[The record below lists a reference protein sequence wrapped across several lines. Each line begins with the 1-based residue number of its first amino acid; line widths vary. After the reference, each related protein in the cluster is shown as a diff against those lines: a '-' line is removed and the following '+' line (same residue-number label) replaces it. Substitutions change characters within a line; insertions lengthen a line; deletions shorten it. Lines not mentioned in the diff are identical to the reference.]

1 MRESVITKSSFK
13 AVLAFIIIAALC
25 VAAFSPLFAAKTA
38 VAEAWPDTYA
48 VTYEYN
54 MGFTPVAGSYTV
66 VYDGKK
72 YDSNIPASLGAVES
86 SEPGMRFAGFEIDG
100 ESVATF
106 ENDTFTVTSATFFGT
121 AGGTVRLTPVFE
133 AIQYTINYSL
143 GENPPAGANNPNTVT
158 TYDVLDNPIALL
170 APQADGKTGYW
181 TLNGK
186 PISVI
191 NKSIIASLPGNQ
203 IDLVAQWADEEY
215 TLTVVLNEDEDPI
228 VHTVTAGTL
237 ISACIGS
244 FVPDAPAG
252 LTFLGWAIDGE
263 MIDINATVIAED
275 VTINAVF
282 GKPSVRVSITLKIP
296 QYSSSTDDTTMTTRI
311 ASVTTDEGTYDPEDL
326 YNMYASRENLPGME
340 LDTVVWS
347 ADDTGENATS
357 KKGDSDPRNIA
368 ANKGIANSIE
378 CTFKLVNYTI
388 TVQYFYDFDGDKVA
402 DDLNGDGV
410 ADRVAPNKTVTQLY
424 NSEYRIESPVV
435 DGLFCQESLKSGNVT
450 NNETITVFYNVAPE
464 KQTAATAG
472 INGTVINNLG
482 GLIDASV
489 TVKWDTSA
497 ADAHKAKAEE
507 MDRNSYGVLS
517 VQITPWENAVYGV
530 RGTYDIT
537 VDLGEDMKDV
547 ENYMVYKI
555 NDDGTYSP
563 VGDVIANGSTLR
575 LTTNSSGNYLVTGTH
590 VVNYT
595 LIYVLIALLIL
606 LVILL
611 IVLLLVILLLRKK
624 TVEFVTNGGEE
635 VEKVKAKNGSIVELP
650 VPEREGFVFAGW
662 YLDEECTQPAPLEPD
677 PDKDETPAA
686 PAEEDPE
693 QAPAE
698 TPAEE
703 VPAESAEAPAESAEA
718 PEAAPE
724 APVEAPAKEGKMS
737 KKKKKRR
744 KGAAV
749 IAEVVPAEE
758 LAAETPAEEVPAES
772 VEAPA
777 EETPAEETPAES
789 VEAPAEETPA
799 EEVPA
804 ESVEAPAEETPAE
817 EVPAESVEAPAE
829 ETPAEEVPAE
839 NVEAP
844 AEETPAETPAENAE
858 TPAEEVP
865 AENVEVPAEETP
877 AEEVPAESVEVPAE
891 ETPAETPAENA
902 EAPAEEEIRIFDEPG
917 GKDVTD
923 EQQGGGTTDAM
934 SSKRARKAKNK
945 NKFAADPVEEAPV
958 ESVETPAEEVSA
970 ESVEAPVEETL
981 VESAEA
987 PVEEVSAE
995 NVETPTEEAADSA
1008 EVPAEEVPAESIEAP
1023 AEEVPAES
1031 MEAPAEEVP
1040 AESAEAPAEEAP
1052 AESAEAPAEEVPAES
1067 VETPAEEVSTE
1078 NVETPVEESPAE
1090 SAEAPAEEVSTE
1102 NVETPVESVEAP
1114 AEEVPAESVETPAE
1128 EVPAEEVPAE
1138 SIEAPAEEA
1147 PAESVETPAEETP
1160 VEVPA
1165 EDMAAVA
1172 VVEKGKKDKKQ
1183 KKEKKE
1189 KKSKD
1194 KKDKKGK
1201 KGKEQEAPVSAEPV
1215 EDKPFELPEVMRY
1228 KVVGNVK
1235 LYAKW
1240 VEIVPEA
1247 AHAVNFIAFGVKQC
1261 SVATMGKEQI
1271 SLPAAPAPQG
1281 YAFVRWYIIGK
1292 DGERREFTADH
1303 LAQKY
1308 LLDDLNVFAD
1318 YVKVVPKVR
1327 FHACGVLQRSI
1338 AVQGI
1343 CPIELPAAPELEEYR
1358 FCNWY
1363 VLKDGAQVPFTGRE
1377 TAESYITSDIDVY
1390 AEYIKPVPVKEEIP
1404 PEPHT
1409 ITFMAD
1415 GEVVAT
1421 VETAGR
1427 DALDLP
1433 AAPVKEGFVFRGW
1446 FTDEENHDTIVEESS
1461 FVDKDLE
1468 EDVTFY
1474 AFYEEEKEEEEEDV
1488 AAAILPEEDEEE
1500 VEEEPEEDD
1509 APEVEEKEEDE
1520 EEEEESD
1527 PDAPKLITAADTIKR
1542 RTSTMR
1548 GRLRYGSDVNKAIYE
1563 ELVNHL
1569 LQYKNVTRSL
1579 TNRAD
1584 NFKSKGSLLAK
1595 ITLTGKTLKLY
1606 LPLDAELYDY
1616 DKYHQLITEKN
1627 GYEEVPFTIK
1637 VKSNRGL
1644 KYAKELIDEAMAQKG
1659 VERKKKAGEKKSFK
1673 ELILLQ
1679 KGSLLI
1685 KAKKTDKLR
1694 SRVDSQDAN
1703 AKLTDSE
1710 AQELV
1715 RIKYVPVS
1723 DEVKKTAFVGL
1734 DKIEELYNDC
1744 DMVNIKTLR
1753 KRGLVKEEHN
1763 RVKIIGGGTL
1773 TKSLKVY
1780 AEEYSLT
1787 AIKMI
1792 VLLGGKVVKL
1802 VEETVEKDAENK

>member
-66 VYDGKK
+66 VYDGKT

-106 ENDTFTVTSATFFGT
+106 ENDTFTVTSADFFGT
-121 AGGTVRLTPVFE
+121 AGGTVKLTPVFE

-143 GENPPAGANNPNTVT
+143 GENPPAGADNPNTVT

-181 TLNGK
+181 TLDGE
-186 PISVI
+186 PIGTI
-191 NKSIIASLPGNQ
+191 NKSIIASLSDKNQ
-203 IDLVAQWADEEY
+203 TDLNLVAEWEDEEY
-215 TLTVVLNEDEDPI
+215 TLTVLVEDDEI

-282 GKPSVRVSITLKIP
+282 GKPSVSVSITIIKPKYEDPSQMQTGIV
-296 QYSSSTDDTTMTTRI
+296 
-311 ASVTTDEGTYDPEDL
+311 SVTTDEGTYDPEDL
-326 YNMYASRENLPGME
+326 YNMYASRENPQGME

-357 KKGDSDPRNIA
+357 KAGDSDPRNIA
-368 ANKGIANSIE
+368 ANKGIANSIT

-388 TVQYFYDFDGDKVA
+388 TVQYFYDLDGDKVA

-410 ADRVAPNKTVTQLY
+410 ADRVAPNKTVTQSY
-424 NSEYRIESPVV
+424 NSTYRIESPVV
-435 DGLFCQESLKSGNVT
+435 DGLQAQNSLKSYTVKGN
-450 NNETITVFYNVAPE
+450 EIITVFYNVAPE
-464 KQTAATAG
+464 KQKAATGG
-472 INGTVINNLG
+472 IKGTVINNLG
-482 GLIDASV
+482 GLIDAAV
-489 TVKWDTSA
+489 TVNWDTSA

-530 RGTYDIT
+530 RGVYDIT
-537 VDLGEDMKDV
+537 VNLGEDMKDV

-563 VGDVIANGSTLR
+563 VGDVIAEGSTLR

-686 PAEEDPE
+686 PAEEAPE

-718 PEAAPE
+718 P
-724 APVEAPAKEGKMS
+724 AKEGKKS
-737 KKKKKRR
+737 KKNKKRR

-758 LAAETPAEEVPAES
+758 LAAETPAEE
-772 VEAPA
+772 
-777 EETPAEETPAES
+777 TPAEETPAETAE
-789 VEAPAEETPA
+789 VPAEEIPAEETPA
-799 EEVPA
+799 ETA
-804 ESVEAPAEETPAE
+804 
-817 EVPAESVEAPAE
+817 EAPAE

-844 AEETPAETPAENAE
+844 AEETSAEEVPAESVEAPAETPAENAE
-858 TPAEEVP
+858 APAE
-865 AENVEVPAEETP
+865 
-877 AEEVPAESVEVPAE
+877 
-891 ETPAETPAENA
+891 

-958 ESVETPAEEVSA
+958 ESVEAPAEETPAEETPV
-970 ESVEAPVEETL
+970 ESVEAPVEEVPAENAEAPVEEAPAETP

-987 PVEEVSAE
+987 PAEE
-995 NVETPTEEAADSA
+995 T
-1008 EVPAEEVPAESIEAP
+1008 PAEEVPAESVEAPAEEAPAESIEAPVEEAPAESVEAPAEEAPAESVEAP

-1031 MEAPAEEVP
+1031 VEAPAEEAP
-1040 AESAEAPAEEAP
+1040 AESAEAPAEEAPVESVEAPAEEVP

-1067 VETPAEEVSTE
+1067 VETPAEEA
-1078 NVETPVEESPAE
+1078 PVD
-1090 SAEAPAEEVSTE
+1090 
-1102 NVETPVESVEAP
+1102 
-1114 AEEVPAESVETPAE
+1114 
-1128 EVPAEEVPAE
+1128 
-1138 SIEAPAEEA
+1138 
-1147 PAESVETPAEETP
+1147 
-1160 VEVPA
+1160 EVPA

-1201 KGKEQEAPVSAEPV
+1201 KGKEQEAPVSAEPA

-1261 SVATMGKEQI
+1261 SVATMGKEQLV
-1271 SLPAAPAPQG
+1271 LPAAPAPQG

-1377 TAESYITSDIDVY
+1377 TAESYLTSDIDVY

-1446 FTDEENHDTIVEESS
+1446 FTDEENHDTIVEEGS

-1500 VEEEPEEDD
+1500 VEEEPEEEDD

-1802 VEETVEKDAENK
+1802 VEETVEKDTENK

>member
-66 VYDGKK
+66 VYDGTM

-86 SEPGMRFAGFEIDG
+86 KEAGMRFAGFEIDG

-106 ENDTFTVTSATFFGT
+106 ENDTFTVTSAAFFGT

-143 GENPPAGANNPNTVT
+143 GENPPAGADNPNTVT

-181 TLNGK
+181 TLNGE
-186 PISVI
+186 PISTI
-191 NKSIIASLPGNQ
+191 NKSIIASLSGNQ

-215 TLTVVLNEDEDPI
+215 TLTVLVEGEAPI

-263 MIDINATVIAED
+263 IIDINATVIAED

-296 QYSSSTDDTTMTTRI
+296 QYSSSTDGTTDTTMTTRI

-368 ANKGIANSIE
+368 ANKGIANSIT
-378 CTFKLVNYTI
+378 CTFTLVIYSI
-388 TVQYFYDFDGDKVA
+388 TVQYFYDLDGDKVA

-410 ADRVAPNKTVTQLY
+410 ADRVAPNKTVTQSY
-424 NSEYRIESPVV
+424 NSEYMIESPVV
-435 DGLFCQESLKSGNVT
+435 DGLWTQSPHKSGTVKG
-450 NNETITVFYNVAPE
+450 NETITVFYNVAPE
-464 KQTAATAG
+464 KQTAATG
-472 INGTVINNLG
+472 GVKGTVINNEG

-489 TVKWDTSA
+489 TVNWDTSA

-507 MDRNSYGVLS
+507 MDRNSYGVLN
-517 VQITPWENAVYGV
+517 VEIKAWENAVYGV

-563 VGDVIANGSTLR
+563 VGDVIATGSTLR

-686 PAEEDPE
+686 PAEEAPE

-718 PEAAPE
+718 PEEAPE
-724 APVEAPAKEGKMS
+724 ASEEAPEASAEAPAKEGKKS

-758 LAAETPAEEVPAES
+758 LAAETPAEEAPAEETPAETM
-772 VEAPA
+772 EAPA
-777 EETPAEETPAES
+777 EETPAEEVPAESVEAPADETPAETPAEN

-804 ESVEAPAEETPAE
+804 ESVEAPAEE
-817 EVPAESVEAPAE
+817 APAE
-829 ETPAEEVPAE
+829 ETPAE

-844 AEETPAETPAENAE
+844 AETPAENAE
-858 TPAEEVP
+858 VP
-865 AENVEVPAEETP
+865 AE
-877 AEEVPAESVEVPAE
+877 
-891 ETPAETPAENA
+891 

-945 NKFAADPVEEAPV
+945 NKFAADPVEETPV
-958 ESVETPAEEVSA
+958 ESVEAPAEEAPAEEVPA

-987 PVEEVSAE
+987 PVEEVSTE
-995 NVETPTEEAADSA
+995 NVETPVEESP
-1008 EVPAEEVPAESIEAP
+1008 VES
-1023 AEEVPAES
+1023 V
-1031 MEAPAEEVP
+1031 EAPAEEVP
-1040 AESAEAPAEEAP
+1040 AESAEAPAEEAT
-1052 AESAEAPAEEVPAES
+1052 AESAEAP
-1067 VETPAEEVSTE
+1067 
-1078 NVETPVEESPAE
+1078 VEES
-1090 SAEAPAEEVSTE
+1090 
-1102 NVETPVESVEAP
+1102 PVESVEAP
-1114 AEEVPAESVETPAE
+1114 AEEVPAESVEAPAE
-1128 EVPAEEVPAE
+1128 EVPVESAEAPAEEVPAE
-1138 SIEAPAEEA
+1138 SVEAPAEEA
-1147 PAESVETPAEETP
+1147 PVD
-1160 VEVPA
+1160 EVPA

-1201 KGKEQEAPVSAEPV
+1201 KGKEQEAPVSVEPA

-1261 SVATMGKEQI
+1261 SVATMGKEQLV
-1271 SLPAAPAPQG
+1271 LPAAPAPQG

>member
-66 VYDGKK
+66 VYDGTM

-106 ENDTFTVTSATFFGT
+106 ENDTFTVTSAAFFGT

-143 GENPPAGANNPNTVT
+143 GENPPVGADNPNTVT

-181 TLNGK
+181 TLNGE
-186 PISVI
+186 PISTI
-191 NKSIIASLPGNQ
+191 NKSIIASLSGNQ
-203 IDLVAQWADEEY
+203 INLVAEWADEEY
-215 TLTVVLNEDEDPI
+215 TLTVLVEDEAPI

-263 MIDINATVIAED
+263 IIDINATVIAED

-282 GKPSVRVSITLKIP
+282 GKPSVRVSITIIKPSYKDPTQTI
-296 QYSSSTDDTTMTTRI
+296 TTI

-326 YNMYASRENLPGME
+326 YNMYASRENLAGME

-410 ADRVAPNKTVTQLY
+410 ADSVAPNKTVTQLY

-489 TVKWDTSA
+489 TVNWNTSA

-563 VGDVIANGSTLR
+563 VGDVIAEGSTLR

-686 PAEEDPE
+686 PAEEAPE
-693 QAPAE
+693 QTPAE

-718 PEAAPE
+718 PA
-724 APVEAPAKEGKMS
+724 EAPAKEGKKS
-737 KKKKKRR
+737 KKNKKRR

-758 LAAETPAEEVPAES
+758 LAAETPAEETPAEETPAETAEAPAEEIPAEETPAETA
-772 VEAPA
+772 EAPA
-777 EETPAEETPAES
+777 EETPAEETPAE
-789 VEAPAEETPA
+789 
-799 EEVPA
+799 
-804 ESVEAPAEETPAE
+804 
-817 EVPAESVEAPAE
+817 
-829 ETPAEEVPAE
+829 

-844 AEETPAETPAENAE
+844 AEETSAEVPAESVDAPAETPAENAE
-858 TPAEEVP
+858 TPAEE
-865 AENVEVPAEETP
+865 TP
-877 AEEVPAESVEVPAE
+877 
-891 ETPAETPAENA
+891 A

-958 ESVETPAEEVSA
+958 ESVE
-970 ESVEAPVEETL
+970 
-981 VESAEA
+981 
-987 PVEEVSAE
+987 
-995 NVETPTEEAADSA
+995 
-1008 EVPAEEVPAESIEAP
+1008 AP
-1023 AEEVPAES
+1023 AEE
-1031 MEAPAEEVP
+1031 
-1040 AESAEAPAEEAP
+1040 
-1052 AESAEAPAEEVPAES
+1052 
-1067 VETPAEEVSTE
+1067 TPAE
-1078 NVETPVEESPAE
+1078 
-1090 SAEAPAEEVSTE
+1090 
-1102 NVETPVESVEAP
+1102 ETPVESVEAP
-1114 AEEVPAESVETPAE
+1114 AEEVPAENAEAPAEEVTVESVEAPVEEAPAETPVESAEAPVEEAPAETPVESAEAPAEETPAE
-1128 EVPAEEVPAE
+1128 EVPAESVEAPAEVPAE
-1138 SIEAPAEEA
+1138 SAEAPAEEVVESVEAPAEEA
-1147 PAESVETPAEETP
+1147 PAESAEAPVEEVPVESVEAPAEESVEAPAEETP
-1160 VEVPA
+1160 VEEVPA

-1189 KKSKD
+1189 KKSKG
-1194 KKDKKGK
+1194 KKDK
-1201 KGKEQEAPVSAEPV
+1201 KGKEQEAPVSAEPA

-1261 SVATMGKEQI
+1261 SVATMGKEQLL
-1271 SLPAAPAPQG
+1271 LPAAPAPQG

-1377 TAESYITSDIDVY
+1377 TAESYLTSDIDVY

>member
-1 MRESVITKSSFK
+1 
-13 AVLAFIIIAALC
+13 
-25 VAAFSPLFAAKTA
+25 
-38 VAEAWPDTYA
+38 
-48 VTYEYN
+48 
-54 MGFTPVAGSYTV
+54 
-66 VYDGKK
+66 
-72 YDSNIPASLGAVES
+72 
-86 SEPGMRFAGFEIDG
+86 
-100 ESVATF
+100 
-106 ENDTFTVTSATFFGT
+106 
-121 AGGTVRLTPVFE
+121 
-133 AIQYTINYSL
+133 
-143 GENPPAGANNPNTVT
+143 
-158 TYDVLDNPIALL
+158 
-170 APQADGKTGYW
+170 
-181 TLNGK
+181 
-186 PISVI
+186 
-191 NKSIIASLPGNQ
+191 
-203 IDLVAQWADEEY
+203 
-215 TLTVVLNEDEDPI
+215 
-228 VHTVTAGTL
+228 
-237 ISACIGS
+237 
-244 FVPDAPAG
+244 
-252 LTFLGWAIDGE
+252 
-263 MIDINATVIAED
+263 
-275 VTINAVF
+275 
-282 GKPSVRVSITLKIP
+282 
-296 QYSSSTDDTTMTTRI
+296 
-311 ASVTTDEGTYDPEDL
+311 
-326 YNMYASRENLPGME
+326 
-340 LDTVVWS
+340 
-347 ADDTGENATS
+347 
-357 KKGDSDPRNIA
+357 
-368 ANKGIANSIE
+368 
-378 CTFKLVNYTI
+378 
-388 TVQYFYDFDGDKVA
+388 
-402 DDLNGDGV
+402 
-410 ADRVAPNKTVTQLY
+410 
-424 NSEYRIESPVV
+424 
-435 DGLFCQESLKSGNVT
+435 
-450 NNETITVFYNVAPE
+450 
-464 KQTAATAG
+464 
-472 INGTVINNLG
+472 
-482 GLIDASV
+482 
-489 TVKWDTSA
+489 
-497 ADAHKAKAEE
+497 
-507 MDRNSYGVLS
+507 
-517 VQITPWENAVYGV
+517 
-530 RGTYDIT
+530 
-537 VDLGEDMKDV
+537 
-547 ENYMVYKI
+547 
-555 NDDGTYSP
+555 
-563 VGDVIANGSTLR
+563 
-575 LTTNSSGNYLVTGTH
+575 
-590 VVNYT
+590 
-595 LIYVLIALLIL
+595 
-606 LVILL
+606 
-611 IVLLLVILLLRKK
+611 
-624 TVEFVTNGGEE
+624 
-635 VEKVKAKNGSIVELP
+635 
-650 VPEREGFVFAGW
+650 
-662 YLDEECTQPAPLEPD
+662 
-677 PDKDETPAA
+677 
-686 PAEEDPE
+686 
-693 QAPAE
+693 
-698 TPAEE
+698 
-703 VPAESAEAPAESAEA
+703 
-718 PEAAPE
+718 
-724 APVEAPAKEGKMS
+724 
-737 KKKKKRR
+737 
-744 KGAAV
+744 
-749 IAEVVPAEE
+749 
-758 LAAETPAEEVPAES
+758 
-772 VEAPA
+772 
-777 EETPAEETPAES
+777 
-789 VEAPAEETPA
+789 
-799 EEVPA
+799 
-804 ESVEAPAEETPAE
+804 
-817 EVPAESVEAPAE
+817 
-829 ETPAEEVPAE
+829 
-839 NVEAP
+839 
-844 AEETPAETPAENAE
+844 
-858 TPAEEVP
+858 
-865 AENVEVPAEETP
+865 
-877 AEEVPAESVEVPAE
+877 
-891 ETPAETPAENA
+891 
-902 EAPAEEEIRIFDEPG
+902 
-917 GKDVTD
+917 
-923 EQQGGGTTDAM
+923 M

-958 ESVETPAEEVSA
+958 ESVEAPAEEAPAEEVPA

-995 NVETPTEEAADSA
+995 NVETPAEEVPA
-1008 EVPAEEVPAESIEAP
+1008 ESIEAPAEEVPAESTEAPAEEVLAESIEAP

-1040 AESAEAPAEEAP
+1040 AEEVP
-1052 AESAEAPAEEVPAES
+1052 AESAEAPAEEA
-1067 VETPAEEVSTE
+1067 T
-1078 NVETPVEESPAE
+1078 AE
-1090 SAEAPAEEVSTE
+1090 SAEAPVEES
-1102 NVETPVESVEAP
+1102 PVESVEAP
-1114 AEEVPAESVETPAE
+1114 AEEVPAESIEA
-1128 EVPAEEVPAE
+1128 PAEEVPAE
-1138 SIEAPAEEA
+1138 SVEAPAEEA
-1147 PAESVETPAEETP
+1147 PVE
-1160 VEVPA
+1160 EVPA

-1194 KKDKKGK
+1194 KKGK
-1201 KGKEQEAPVSAEPV
+1201 KGKEQEAPVSAEPA

-1261 SVATMGKEQI
+1261 SVATMGKEQLV
-1271 SLPAAPAPQG
+1271 LPAAPAPQG

-1659 VERKKKAGEKKSFK
+1659 IERKKKAGEKKSFK

>member
-66 VYDGKK
+66 VYDGKT

-106 ENDTFTVTSATFFGT
+106 ENDTFTVTDAEFFGT
-121 AGGTVRLTPVFE
+121 AGGTVKLTPVFE

-143 GENPPAGANNPNTVT
+143 GENPPAGASNPNTVT

-170 APQADGKTGYW
+170 APQAAGKTGYW
-181 TLNGK
+181 TLDGV
-186 PISVI
+186 PISLI
-191 NKSIIASLPGNQ
+191 NKNIVASLSGNQ
-203 IDLVAQWADEEY
+203 IDLVAQWDDEEY
-215 TLTVVLNEDEDPI
+215 TLTVLVEKEAPI

-282 GKPSVRVSITLKIP
+282 GKPSMRVSITIIKPNYKDPTQTI
-296 QYSSSTDDTTMTTRI
+296 TTI

-326 YNMYASRENLPGME
+326 YNMYTSRENLPGME

-368 ANKGIANSIE
+368 ANKGIANSIT
-378 CTFKLVNYTI
+378 CTFKLINYTI
-388 TVQYFYDFDGDKVA
+388 TVQYFYDLDGDNVA

-410 ADRVAPNKTVTQLY
+410 ADRVANNKTVTQPY
-424 NSEYRIESPVV
+424 GSTYKIESPVV
-435 DGLFCQESLKSGNVT
+435 DGLSCQGALRSTTVT
-450 NNETITVFYNVAPE
+450 NNEVITVFYRTADE
-464 KQTAATAG
+464 KKTAATGG
-472 INGTVINNLG
+472 INGVVSNEHG

-489 TVKWDTSA
+489 TVKWDTAA

-507 MDRNSYGVLS
+507 TDRNSYGVLN

-530 RGTYDIT
+530 RGTYILT
-537 VDLGEDMKDV
+537 IDLGDDMKDV
-547 ENYMVYKI
+547 ANYIVYKI

-563 VGDVIANGSTLR
+563 LGDVFYDDEDGSTLS
-575 LTTNSSGNYLVTGTH
+575 LKINSSGNYLVTGTH

-686 PAEEDPE
+686 PAEEAPE

-703 VPAESAEAPAESAEA
+703 VPAESAEAPAESVEA

-724 APVEAPAKEGKMS
+724 APAEAPAKEGKKS

-777 EETPAEETPAES
+777 EEIPAEEVPAEN

-804 ESVEAPAEETPAE
+804 ESVEAPAEEIPTE
-817 EVPAESVEAPAE
+817 ETPAESVEAPAE
-829 ETPAEEVPAE
+829 EIPT
-839 NVEAP
+839 
-844 AEETPAETPAENAE
+844 
-858 TPAEEVP
+858 
-865 AENVEVPAEETP
+865 
-877 AEEVPAESVEVPAE
+877 EEVPAESVEAPAE

-945 NKFAADPVEEAPV
+945 NKFAADPVEETPV
-958 ESVETPAEEVSA
+958 ESVEAPAEEAPAEEVPA

-987 PVEEVSAE
+987 P
-995 NVETPTEEAADSA
+995 
-1008 EVPAEEVPAESIEAP
+1008 
-1023 AEEVPAES
+1023 
-1031 MEAPAEEVP
+1031 
-1040 AESAEAPAEEAP
+1040 
-1052 AESAEAPAEEVPAES
+1052 AEEVPAES
-1067 VETPAEEVSTE
+1067 VEAPAEEVSTE
-1078 NVETPVEESPAE
+1078 NVETPVEES
-1090 SAEAPAEEVSTE
+1090 
-1102 NVETPVESVEAP
+1102 PVESVEAP

-1147 PAESVETPAEETP
+1147 PAESVEAPAEEAP
-1160 VEVPA
+1160 VEEVPA

-1201 KGKEQEAPVSAEPV
+1201 KGKEQEAPVSAEPA

-1261 SVATMGKEQI
+1261 SVATMGKEQLV
-1271 SLPAAPAPQG
+1271 LPAAPAPQG

-1715 RIKYVPVS
+1715 KIKYVPVS

>member
-25 VAAFSPLFAAKTA
+25 VAAFSPLFAVKTA
-38 VAEAWPDTYA
+38 VAEAWPDTTYA

-66 VYDGKK
+66 VYDGKM

-86 SEPGMRFAGFEIDG
+86 KEAGMRFAGFEIDG

-106 ENDTFTVTSATFFGT
+106 ENDTFTVTSAAFFGT

-143 GENPPAGANNPNTVT
+143 GENPPAGADNPNTVS

-181 TLNGK
+181 TLNGE
-186 PISVI
+186 PISTI
-191 NKSIIASLPGNQ
+191 NKSIIASLSGNQ
-203 IDLVAQWADEEY
+203 INLVAEWADEEY
-215 TLTVVLNEDEDPI
+215 TLTVLVEGEAPI

-244 FVPDAPAG
+244 FVPDAPVG

-263 MIDINATVIAED
+263 IIDINATVIAED

-489 TVKWDTSA
+489 TVNWNTSA

-563 VGDVIANGSTLR
+563 VGDVIATGSTLR

-686 PAEEDPE
+686 PAEEAPE

-718 PEAAPE
+718 PAESAEAPEAAPE
-724 APVEAPAKEGKMS
+724 APAEAPAKEGKKS

-744 KGAAV
+744 KGVAV

-777 EETPAEETPAES
+777 EETPAEETPAENVEVPAEETPTEETPAES
-789 VEAPAEETPA
+789 VEAPAEEIPT

-817 EVPAESVEAPAE
+817 E
-829 ETPAEEVPAE
+829 TPAE

-844 AEETPAETPAENAE
+844 AEE

-877 AEEVPAESVEVPAE
+877 TEETPAENAE
-891 ETPAETPAENA
+891 APAETPAENA
-902 EAPAEEEIRIFDEPG
+902 ETPTEEAPAEEEIRIFDEPG

-958 ESVETPAEEVSA
+958 ESVEAPAEEVPAESAEAPAEEVPAESVEAPAEEAPA
-970 ESVEAPVEETL
+970 ESVEAPVEETI

-995 NVETPTEEAADSA
+995 NVETP
-1008 EVPAEEVPAESIEAP
+1008 

-1031 MEAPAEEVP
+1031 MEAPAEEV
-1040 AESAEAPAEEAP
+1040 
-1052 AESAEAPAEEVPAES
+1052 
-1067 VETPAEEVSTE
+1067 
-1078 NVETPVEESPAE
+1078 
-1090 SAEAPAEEVSTE
+1090 
-1102 NVETPVESVEAP
+1102 P

-1147 PAESVETPAEETP
+1147 PAESVEAPAEEAP
-1160 VEVPA
+1160 VDEVPA
-1165 EDMAAVA
+1165 EDMATVA

-1189 KKSKD
+1189 KKSKG
-1194 KKDKKGK
+1194 KKDK
-1201 KGKEQEAPVSAEPV
+1201 KGKEQEAPVSAEPA

-1261 SVATMGKEQI
+1261 SVATMGKEQLV
-1271 SLPAAPAPQG
+1271 LPAAPAPQG
-1281 YAFVRWYIIGK
+1281 YAFVRWYIICK

>member
-66 VYDGKK
+66 VYDGKT

-106 ENDTFTVTSATFFGT
+106 ENDTFTVTSAKFFGT
-121 AGGTVRLTPVFE
+121 AGGTVKLTPVFE

-143 GENPPAGANNPNTVT
+143 GENPPAGADNPNTVT

-181 TLNGK
+181 TLDGE
-186 PISVI
+186 PISTI
-191 NKSIIASLPGNQ
+191 NKSIIASLSDKNQ
-203 IDLVAQWADEEY
+203 TDLNLVAQWDDEEY
-215 TLTVVLNEDEDPI
+215 TLTVLVEDDEI

-282 GKPSVRVSITLKIP
+282 GKPSVSVSITLKIP
-296 QYSSSTDDTTMTTRI
+296 QYSSSTGTTTTTRI

-347 ADDTGENATS
+347 ANDTGENATS

-388 TVQYFYDFDGDKVA
+388 TVQYFYDFDGDDVA
-402 DDLNGDGV
+402 DDLDGDGV
-410 ADRVAPNKTVTQLY
+410 ADRVAPNKTVTQSY
-424 NSEYRIESPVV
+424 NSTYRIESPVV
-435 DGLFCQESLKSGNVT
+435 DGLQAQNSLKSYTVKGN
-450 NNETITVFYNVAPE
+450 EIITVFYNVAPE
-464 KQTAATAG
+464 KQKAATGG
-472 INGTVINNLG
+472 IKGTVINNLG
-482 GLIDASV
+482 GLIDAAV
-489 TVKWDTSA
+489 TVNWDTSA

-530 RGTYDIT
+530 RGVYDIT
-537 VDLGEDMKDV
+537 VNLGEDMKDV

-563 VGDVIANGSTLR
+563 VGDVIAEGSTLR

-686 PAEEDPE
+686 PAEEAPE

-718 PEAAPE
+718 P
-724 APVEAPAKEGKMS
+724 AKEGKKS
-737 KKKKKRR
+737 KKNKKRR

-758 LAAETPAEEVPAES
+758 LAAESAEAPAESAEAPAEETPAEEAPAENVEAPAESAEAPAEAPAKEGKKSKKNKKRRKGAAVIAEVVPAEEIPAEETPAETAEAPAEETPAEETPAEN

-777 EETPAEETPAES
+777 EETPAEETPAEN

-804 ESVEAPAEETPAE
+804 ESVEAPAE
-817 EVPAESVEAPAE
+817 
-829 ETPAEEVPAE
+829 
-839 NVEAP
+839 
-844 AEETPAETPAENAE
+844 TPAENAE
-858 TPAEEVP
+858 TPAE
-865 AENVEVPAEETP
+865 
-877 AEEVPAESVEVPAE
+877 
-891 ETPAETPAENA
+891 

-958 ESVETPAEEVSA
+958 ESVEAPAEETPAEETPV
-970 ESVEAPVEETL
+970 ESVEAPVEEVPAENAEAPVEEAPAETP

-987 PVEEVSAE
+987 PAEETPAETPVESAE
-995 NVETPTEEAADSA
+995 APAEETPAE
-1008 EVPAEEVPAESIEAP
+1008 EVPAESVEAPAEEAPAESIEAPAEEAPAESIEAP

-1031 MEAPAEEVP
+1031 
-1040 AESAEAPAEEAP
+1040 
-1052 AESAEAPAEEVPAES
+1052 
-1067 VETPAEEVSTE
+1067 
-1078 NVETPVEESPAE
+1078 
-1090 SAEAPAEEVSTE
+1090 
-1102 NVETPVESVEAP
+1102 VEAP
-1114 AEEVPAESVETPAE
+1114 AEEVPAESVE
-1128 EVPAEEVPAE
+1128 
-1138 SIEAPAEEA
+1138 APAEEA
-1147 PAESVETPAEETP
+1147 PAE
-1160 VEVPA
+1160 EVPA

-1189 KKSKD
+1189 KKSKG
-1194 KKDKKGK
+1194 KKDK
-1201 KGKEQEAPVSAEPV
+1201 KGKEQEAPVSAEPA

-1247 AHAVNFIAFGVKQC
+1247 AHTVNFIAFGVKQC
-1261 SVATMGKEQI
+1261 SVATMGKEQLL
-1271 SLPAAPAPQG
+1271 LPAAPAPQG

-1500 VEEEPEEDD
+1500 VEEEPEEEDD

>member
-66 VYDGKK
+66 VYDGKT

-106 ENDTFTVTSATFFGT
+106 ENDTFTVTSADFFGT
-121 AGGTVRLTPVFE
+121 AGGTVKLTPVFE

-143 GENPPAGANNPNTVT
+143 GENPPAGADNPNTVT

-181 TLNGK
+181 TLDGE
-186 PISVI
+186 PISTI
-191 NKSIIASLPGNQ
+191 NKSIIASLSDKNQ
-203 IDLVAQWADEEY
+203 TDLNLVAQWDDEEY
-215 TLTVVLNEDEDPI
+215 TLTVLVEDDEI

-282 GKPSVRVSITLKIP
+282 GKPSVKVSITIIEPKYEDPSQMQTGIV
-296 QYSSSTDDTTMTTRI
+296 
-311 ASVTTDEGTYDPEDL
+311 SVTTDEGTYDPEDL
-326 YNMYASRENLPGME
+326 YNMYASRENPQGME

-368 ANKGIANSIE
+368 ANKGIANSIT

-410 ADRVAPNKTVTQLY
+410 ADRVAPNKTVTQSY
-424 NSEYRIESPVV
+424 NSTYRIESPVV
-435 DGLFCQESLKSGNVT
+435 DGLQAQNSLKSYTVKGN
-450 NNETITVFYNVAPE
+450 EIITVFYNVAPE
-464 KQTAATAG
+464 KQKAATGG
-472 INGTVINNLG
+472 IKGTVINNHG
-482 GLIDASV
+482 GLIDAAV
-489 TVKWDTSA
+489 TVNWDTSA

-530 RGTYDIT
+530 RGVYDIT
-537 VDLGEDMKDV
+537 VNLGEDMKDV

-563 VGDVIANGSTLR
+563 VGDVIAEGSILR

-686 PAEEDPE
+686 PAEEAPE

-718 PEAAPE
+718 P
-724 APVEAPAKEGKMS
+724 AKEGKKS
-737 KKKKKRR
+737 KKNKKRR

-758 LAAETPAEEVPAES
+758 LAAETPAEETPAEETPAEN

-777 EETPAEETPAES
+777 EETPAEET
-789 VEAPAEETPA
+789 
-799 EEVPA
+799 
-804 ESVEAPAEETPAE
+804 
-817 EVPAESVEAPAE
+817 
-829 ETPAEEVPAE
+829 PAE

-844 AEETPAETPAENAE
+844 AEETPAETPAEN
-858 TPAEEVP
+858 
-865 AENVEVPAEETP
+865 VEA
-877 AEEVPAESVEVPAE
+877 PAE
-891 ETPAETPAENA
+891 ETPAETPAENVEA
-902 EAPAEEEIRIFDEPG
+902 PAETPAENAEAPTEEAPAEEEIRIFDEPG

-958 ESVETPAEEVSA
+958 ESVEAPAEETPAEETPV
-970 ESVEAPVEETL
+970 ESVEA
-981 VESAEA
+981 
-987 PVEEVSAE
+987 
-995 NVETPTEEAADSA
+995 
-1008 EVPAEEVPAESIEAP
+1008 PAEEVPAENAEAPVEEAP

-1031 MEAPAEEVP
+1031 AEAPVEEAPAETPV
-1040 AESAEAPAEEAP
+1040 ESAEAPAEEAP

-1067 VETPAEEVSTE
+1067 VEAPAEV
-1078 NVETPVEESPAE
+1078 PAE
-1090 SAEAPAEEVSTE
+1090 SAEA
-1102 NVETPVESVEAP
+1102 
-1114 AEEVPAESVETPAE
+1114 
-1128 EVPAEEVPAE
+1128 PAEEVPAE

-1147 PAESVETPAEETP
+1147 PAESIEAPAEEAP
-1160 VEVPA
+1160 AESVEAPAEEVPAESVEAPAEEVPA

-1189 KKSKD
+1189 KKSKG
-1194 KKDKKGK
+1194 KKGK
-1201 KGKEQEAPVSAEPV
+1201 KGKEQEAPVSAEPA

-1377 TAESYITSDIDVY
+1377 TAESYLTSDIDVY

-1488 AAAILPEEDEEE
+1488 AAAAILPEEDEEE
-1500 VEEEPEEDD
+1500 VEEEPEEEDD

>member
-66 VYDGKK
+66 VYDGKR

-106 ENDTFTVTSATFFGT
+106 ENDTFTVTSAKFFGT

-143 GENPPAGANNPNTVT
+143 GENPPAGADNPNTVT

-181 TLNGK
+181 TLNGE
-186 PISVI
+186 PISTI
-191 NKSIIASLPGNQ
+191 NKSIIASLSGNQ

-215 TLTVVLNEDEDPI
+215 TLTVLVEGEAPI

-263 MIDINATVIAED
+263 IIDINATVIAED

-296 QYSSSTDDTTMTTRI
+296 QYSSSTDDTTDTTMTTRI

-326 YNMYASRENLPGME
+326 YNMYASRENLAGME

-388 TVQYFYDFDGDKVA
+388 TVQYFYDLDGDKVA

-489 TVKWDTSA
+489 TVNWNTSA

-507 MDRNSYGVLS
+507 TDRNSYGVLS

-686 PAEEDPE
+686 PAEEAPE

-718 PEAAPE
+718 PAESAEAPEEALAAP
-724 APVEAPAKEGKMS
+724 AEAPAKKGKKS
-737 KKKKKRR
+737 KKNKKRR

-758 LAAETPAEEVPAES
+758 LAAETPAEE
-772 VEAPA
+772 
-777 EETPAEETPAES
+777 
-789 VEAPAEETPA
+789 
-799 EEVPA
+799 
-804 ESVEAPAEETPAE
+804 
-817 EVPAESVEAPAE
+817 
-829 ETPAEEVPAE
+829 
-839 NVEAP
+839 AP
-844 AEETPAETPAENAE
+844 AEETPAETMEAPAEE

-877 AEEVPAESVEVPAE
+877 AEEVPAENVEVPAE
-891 ETPAETPAENA
+891 ETPAETPAENVEVPAEETLTEETPAESVEAPAEETPAETPAESVEAPAETPAENA

-970 ESVEAPVEETL
+970 ESVEAP
-981 VESAEA
+981 
-987 PVEEVSAE
+987 
-995 NVETPTEEAADSA
+995 
-1008 EVPAEEVPAESIEAP
+1008 AEEV
-1023 AEEVPAES
+1023 
-1031 MEAPAEEVP
+1031 
-1040 AESAEAPAEEAP
+1040 P

-1067 VETPAEEVSTE
+1067 VEAPAEEV
-1078 NVETPVEESPAE
+1078 PESAEVPAE
-1090 SAEAPAEEVSTE
+1090 NAEAPAEEVPAES
-1102 NVETPVESVEAP
+1102 VEAPVEEVPAESVEAP
-1114 AEEVPAESVETPAE
+1114 AEEVPTESVETPAE

-1138 SIEAPAEEA
+1138 SVEAPAEETPA
-1147 PAESVETPAEETP
+1147 EDVPAESAEA
-1160 VEVPA
+1160 PA

-1201 KGKEQEAPVSAEPV
+1201 KGKEQEAPVSAEPA

-1261 SVATMGKEQI
+1261 SVATMGKEQLV
-1271 SLPAAPAPQG
+1271 LPAAPAPQG

-1292 DGERREFTADH
+1292 DGEKREFTADH

-1409 ITFMAD
+1409 ITFMAG

>member
-66 VYDGKK
+66 VYDGKT

-86 SEPGMRFAGFEIDG
+86 KEAGMRFAGFEIDG

-106 ENDTFTVTSATFFGT
+106 ENDTFTVTSAAFFGT

-143 GENPPAGANNPNTVT
+143 GENPPAGADNPNTVT

-181 TLNGK
+181 TLNGE
-186 PISVI
+186 PISTI
-191 NKSIIASLPGNQ
+191 NKSIIASLSGNQ
-203 IDLVAQWADEEY
+203 INLVAEWADEEY
-215 TLTVVLNEDEDPI
+215 TLTVLVEGEAPI

-263 MIDINATVIAED
+263 IIDINATVIAED

-388 TVQYFYDFDGDKVA
+388 TVQYFYDFDGDKIA
-402 DDLNGDGV
+402 DDLNSDGV
-410 ADRVAPNKTVTQLY
+410 ADRVAPNKTVTQSY
-424 NSEYRIESPVV
+424 NSEYMIESPVV
-435 DGLFCQESLKSGNVT
+435 DGLQAQNPHKSGTVKG
-450 NNETITVFYNVAPE
+450 NETITVFYEAAPE
-464 KQTAATAG
+464 KQTAATG
-472 INGTVINNLG
+472 GVKGTVINNEG

-489 TVKWDTSA
+489 TVNWDTSA

-507 MDRNSYGVLS
+507 MNRNSYGVLS

-563 VGDVIANGSTLR
+563 VGDVIATGSTLR
-575 LTTNSSGNYLVTGTH
+575 LTANSSGNYLVTGTH

-686 PAEEDPE
+686 PAEEAPE

-718 PEAAPE
+718 PEEAPE
-724 APVEAPAKEGKMS
+724 ASEEAPEASAEAPAKEGKKS

-772 VEAPA
+772 VEASA

-817 EVPAESVEAPAE
+817 E
-829 ETPAEEVPAE
+829 TPAENE
-839 NVEAP
+839 EA
-844 AEETPAETPAENAE
+844 PAETPAEN
-858 TPAEEVP
+858 
-865 AENVEVPAEETP
+865 
-877 AEEVPAESVEVPAE
+877 
-891 ETPAETPAENA
+891 AETPAENA

-945 NKFAADPVEEAPV
+945 NKFAAAPVEEAPV

-995 NVETPTEEAADSA
+995 NVETPAEEVPAESVEAPAEEVSTENVETPVEESPVESVEA
-1008 EVPAEEVPAESIEAP
+1008 PAEEVPAESIEAP
-1023 AEEVPAES
+1023 AEEV
-1031 MEAPAEEVP
+1031 
-1040 AESAEAPAEEAP
+1040 P

-1067 VETPAEEVSTE
+1067 VETPAEEG
-1078 NVETPVEESPAE
+1078 PAEEAPAE
-1090 SAEAPAEEVSTE
+1090 SGEAPAEE
-1102 NVETPVESVEAP
+1102 A
-1114 AEEVPAESVETPAE
+1114 
-1128 EVPAEEVPAE
+1128 PAE

-1147 PAESVETPAEETP
+1147 PAESVEAPAEEAP
-1160 VEVPA
+1160 VEEVPA

-1194 KKDKKGK
+1194 KKGK
-1201 KGKEQEAPVSAEPV
+1201 KGKEQEAPVSAEPA

-1261 SVATMGKEQI
+1261 SVATMGKEQLV
-1271 SLPAAPAPQG
+1271 LPAAPAPQG

>member
-1 MRESVITKSSFK
+1 
-13 AVLAFIIIAALC
+13 
-25 VAAFSPLFAAKTA
+25 
-38 VAEAWPDTYA
+38 
-48 VTYEYN
+48 
-54 MGFTPVAGSYTV
+54 
-66 VYDGKK
+66 
-72 YDSNIPASLGAVES
+72 
-86 SEPGMRFAGFEIDG
+86 
-100 ESVATF
+100 
-106 ENDTFTVTSATFFGT
+106 
-121 AGGTVRLTPVFE
+121 
-133 AIQYTINYSL
+133 
-143 GENPPAGANNPNTVT
+143 
-158 TYDVLDNPIALL
+158 
-170 APQADGKTGYW
+170 
-181 TLNGK
+181 
-186 PISVI
+186 
-191 NKSIIASLPGNQ
+191 
-203 IDLVAQWADEEY
+203 
-215 TLTVVLNEDEDPI
+215 
-228 VHTVTAGTL
+228 
-237 ISACIGS
+237 
-244 FVPDAPAG
+244 
-252 LTFLGWAIDGE
+252 
-263 MIDINATVIAED
+263 
-275 VTINAVF
+275 
-282 GKPSVRVSITLKIP
+282 
-296 QYSSSTDDTTMTTRI
+296 
-311 ASVTTDEGTYDPEDL
+311 
-326 YNMYASRENLPGME
+326 
-340 LDTVVWS
+340 
-347 ADDTGENATS
+347 
-357 KKGDSDPRNIA
+357 
-368 ANKGIANSIE
+368 
-378 CTFKLVNYTI
+378 
-388 TVQYFYDFDGDKVA
+388 
-402 DDLNGDGV
+402 
-410 ADRVAPNKTVTQLY
+410 
-424 NSEYRIESPVV
+424 
-435 DGLFCQESLKSGNVT
+435 
-450 NNETITVFYNVAPE
+450 
-464 KQTAATAG
+464 
-472 INGTVINNLG
+472 
-482 GLIDASV
+482 
-489 TVKWDTSA
+489 
-497 ADAHKAKAEE
+497 
-507 MDRNSYGVLS
+507 
-517 VQITPWENAVYGV
+517 
-530 RGTYDIT
+530 
-537 VDLGEDMKDV
+537 
-547 ENYMVYKI
+547 
-555 NDDGTYSP
+555 
-563 VGDVIANGSTLR
+563 
-575 LTTNSSGNYLVTGTH
+575 
-590 VVNYT
+590 
-595 LIYVLIALLIL
+595 
-606 LVILL
+606 
-611 IVLLLVILLLRKK
+611 
-624 TVEFVTNGGEE
+624 
-635 VEKVKAKNGSIVELP
+635 
-650 VPEREGFVFAGW
+650 
-662 YLDEECTQPAPLEPD
+662 
-677 PDKDETPAA
+677 
-686 PAEEDPE
+686 
-693 QAPAE
+693 
-698 TPAEE
+698 
-703 VPAESAEAPAESAEA
+703 
-718 PEAAPE
+718 
-724 APVEAPAKEGKMS
+724 
-737 KKKKKRR
+737 
-744 KGAAV
+744 
-749 IAEVVPAEE
+749 
-758 LAAETPAEEVPAES
+758 
-772 VEAPA
+772 
-777 EETPAEETPAES
+777 
-789 VEAPAEETPA
+789 
-799 EEVPA
+799 
-804 ESVEAPAEETPAE
+804 
-817 EVPAESVEAPAE
+817 
-829 ETPAEEVPAE
+829 
-839 NVEAP
+839 
-844 AEETPAETPAENAE
+844 
-858 TPAEEVP
+858 
-865 AENVEVPAEETP
+865 
-877 AEEVPAESVEVPAE
+877 
-891 ETPAETPAENA
+891 
-902 EAPAEEEIRIFDEPG
+902 
-917 GKDVTD
+917 
-923 EQQGGGTTDAM
+923 M

-958 ESVETPAEEVSA
+958 ESVEAPAEETPAEETPV
-970 ESVEAPVEETL
+970 ESVEAPVEEVPAENAEAPVEEAPAETP

-987 PVEEVSAE
+987 PAEE
-995 NVETPTEEAADSA
+995 T
-1008 EVPAEEVPAESIEAP
+1008 PAEEVPAESVEAPAEEAPAESIEAPVEEAPAESVEAPAEEAPAESVEAP

-1031 MEAPAEEVP
+1031 V
-1040 AESAEAPAEEAP
+1040 EAPAEEAP
-1052 AESAEAPAEEVPAES
+1052 AESAEAPAEEA
-1067 VETPAEEVSTE
+1067 
-1078 NVETPVEESPAE
+1078 
-1090 SAEAPAEEVSTE
+1090 
-1102 NVETPVESVEAP
+1102 PVESVEAP
-1114 AEEVPAESVETPAE
+1114 AEE
-1128 EVPAEEVPAE
+1128 
-1138 SIEAPAEEA
+1138 AP
-1147 PAESVETPAEETP
+1147 VD
-1160 VEVPA
+1160 EVPA

-1201 KGKEQEAPVSAEPV
+1201 KGKEQEAPVSAEPA

-1261 SVATMGKEQI
+1261 SVATMGKEQLV
-1271 SLPAAPAPQG
+1271 LPAAPAPQG

-1500 VEEEPEEDD
+1500 VEEEPEEEDD

>member
-66 VYDGKK
+66 VYDGKT

-86 SEPGMRFAGFEIDG
+86 KEAGMRFAGFEIDG

-106 ENDTFTVTSATFFGT
+106 ENDTFTVTSAAFFGT

-143 GENPPAGANNPNTVT
+143 GENPPAGADNPNTVT

-181 TLNGK
+181 TLNGE
-186 PISVI
+186 PISTI
-191 NKSIIASLPGNQ
+191 NKSVIASLSGNQ

-215 TLTVVLNEDEDPI
+215 TLTVLVEGEAPI

-263 MIDINATVIAED
+263 IIDINATVIAED

-326 YNMYASRENLPGME
+326 YNMYASRENLPGMIMSE
-340 LDTVVWS
+340 AVWS

-357 KKGDSDPRNIA
+357 KRGDSDPRNIA
-368 ANKGIANSIE
+368 ANKSIANSIE
-378 CTFKLVNYTI
+378 CTFTLVNYSI
-388 TVQYFYDFDGDKVA
+388 TVQYFYDLDGDKVA

-410 ADRVAPNKTVTQLY
+410 ADRVAPNKTVTQSY
-424 NSEYRIESPVV
+424 NSEYMIESPVV
-435 DGLFCQESLKSGNVT
+435 DGLWTQSPHKSGTVKG
-450 NNETITVFYNVAPE
+450 NETITVFYNVAPE
-464 KQTAATAG
+464 KQTAATG
-472 INGTVINNLG
+472 GVKGTVINNEG

-489 TVKWDTSA
+489 TVNWDTSA

-507 MDRNSYGVLS
+507 MDRNSYGVLN
-517 VQITPWENAVYGV
+517 VEIKAWENAVYGV

-686 PAEEDPE
+686 PAEEAPE

-703 VPAESAEAPAESAEA
+703 VPAESAEAPAESVEA
-718 PEAAPE
+718 PEEAPAAP
-724 APVEAPAKEGKMS
+724 AEAPAKEGKKS

-758 LAAETPAEEVPAES
+758 LAAETPAEEAPAEEVPAESVEAPAEEIPAEEAPAES

-799 EEVPA
+799 EETPA
-804 ESVEAPAEETPAE
+804 ES
-817 EVPAESVEAPAE
+817 
-829 ETPAEEVPAE
+829 
-839 NVEAP
+839 VEAP

-858 TPAEEVP
+858 TPAE
-865 AENVEVPAEETP
+865 
-877 AEEVPAESVEVPAE
+877 
-891 ETPAETPAENA
+891 

-945 NKFAADPVEEAPV
+945 NKFAADPVEETPV
-958 ESVETPAEEVSA
+958 ESVEAPAEEVSA
-970 ESVEAPVEETL
+970 ESVEA
-981 VESAEA
+981 
-987 PVEEVSAE
+987 
-995 NVETPTEEAADSA
+995 PTEEAADSA

-1023 AEEVPAES
+1023 AEEVSAES
-1031 MEAPAEEVP
+1031 AEAPAEEVP
-1040 AESAEAPAEEAP
+1040 AESAEAPAEEVPAENAEAP
-1052 AESAEAPAEEVPAES
+1052 AEEVLAESMEAPAEEVPAEEVPAES
-1067 VETPAEEVSTE
+1067 VEAPVEEVLAESVEAPAEEFSTE
-1078 NVETPVEESPAE
+1078 NVETPAE
-1090 SAEAPAEEVSTE
+1090 
-1102 NVETPVESVEAP
+1102 ETPVESAEAP

-1147 PAESVETPAEETP
+1147 PAESVEAPAEEAP
-1160 VEVPA
+1160 VDEVPA

-1189 KKSKD
+1189 KKSKG
-1194 KKDKKGK
+1194 KKDK
-1201 KGKEQEAPVSAEPV
+1201 KGKEQEAPVSAEPA

-1261 SVATMGKEQI
+1261 SVATMGKEQLV
-1271 SLPAAPAPQG
+1271 LPAAPAPQG

-1488 AAAILPEEDEEE
+1488 AAAAILPEEDEEE

>member
-1 MRESVITKSSFK
+1 MRKS
-13 AVLAFIIIAALC
+13 
-25 VAAFSPLFAAKTA
+25 
-38 VAEAWPDTYA
+38 
-48 VTYEYN
+48 
-54 MGFTPVAGSYTV
+54 
-66 VYDGKK
+66 
-72 YDSNIPASLGAVES
+72 
-86 SEPGMRFAGFEIDG
+86 
-100 ESVATF
+100 
-106 ENDTFTVTSATFFGT
+106 
-121 AGGTVRLTPVFE
+121 
-133 AIQYTINYSL
+133 
-143 GENPPAGANNPNTVT
+143 PPR
-158 TYDVLDNPIALL
+158 
-170 APQADGKTGYW
+170 
-181 TLNGK
+181 
-186 PISVI
+186 
-191 NKSIIASLPGNQ
+191 
-203 IDLVAQWADEEY
+203 
-215 TLTVVLNEDEDPI
+215 
-228 VHTVTAGTL
+228 TL
-237 ISACIGS
+237 I
-244 FVPDAPAG
+244 
-252 LTFLGWAIDGE
+252 E
-263 MIDINATVIAED
+263 
-275 VTINAVF
+275 
-282 GKPSVRVSITLKIP
+282 
-296 QYSSSTDDTTMTTRI
+296 
-311 ASVTTDEGTYDPEDL
+311 
-326 YNMYASRENLPGME
+326 
-340 LDTVVWS
+340 
-347 ADDTGENATS
+347 
-357 KKGDSDPRNIA
+357 
-368 ANKGIANSIE
+368 
-378 CTFKLVNYTI
+378 
-388 TVQYFYDFDGDKVA
+388 
-402 DDLNGDGV
+402 
-410 ADRVAPNKTVTQLY
+410 
-424 NSEYRIESPVV
+424 
-435 DGLFCQESLKSGNVT
+435 
-450 NNETITVFYNVAPE
+450 
-464 KQTAATAG
+464 
-472 INGTVINNLG
+472 
-482 GLIDASV
+482 
-489 TVKWDTSA
+489 
-497 ADAHKAKAEE
+497 
-507 MDRNSYGVLS
+507 
-517 VQITPWENAVYGV
+517 
-530 RGTYDIT
+530 
-537 VDLGEDMKDV
+537 
-547 ENYMVYKI
+547 
-555 NDDGTYSP
+555 
-563 VGDVIANGSTLR
+563 
-575 LTTNSSGNYLVTGTH
+575 
-590 VVNYT
+590 
-595 LIYVLIALLIL
+595 
-606 LVILL
+606 
-611 IVLLLVILLLRKK
+611 
-624 TVEFVTNGGEE
+624 
-635 VEKVKAKNGSIVELP
+635 
-650 VPEREGFVFAGW
+650 
-662 YLDEECTQPAPLEPD
+662 
-677 PDKDETPAA
+677 A
-686 PAEEDPE
+686 PAEEV
-693 QAPAE
+693 PAE
-698 TPAEE
+698 EVPAESVEAPVEE
-703 VPAESAEAPAESAEA
+703 VPAESAEA
-718 PEAAPE
+718 
-724 APVEAPAKEGKMS
+724 
-737 KKKKKRR
+737 
-744 KGAAV
+744 
-749 IAEVVPAEE
+749 
-758 LAAETPAEEVPAES
+758 PAEEVPAES

-777 EETPAEETPAES
+777 
-789 VEAPAEETPA
+789 
-799 EEVPA
+799 
-804 ESVEAPAEETPAE
+804 
-817 EVPAESVEAPAE
+817 
-829 ETPAEEVPAE
+829 
-839 NVEAP
+839 
-844 AEETPAETPAENAE
+844 
-858 TPAEEVP
+858 
-865 AENVEVPAEETP
+865 
-877 AEEVPAESVEVPAE
+877 
-891 ETPAETPAENA
+891 
-902 EAPAEEEIRIFDEPG
+902 
-917 GKDVTD
+917 
-923 EQQGGGTTDAM
+923 
-934 SSKRARKAKNK
+934 
-945 NKFAADPVEEAPV
+945 
-958 ESVETPAEEVSA
+958 
-970 ESVEAPVEETL
+970 
-981 VESAEA
+981 
-987 PVEEVSAE
+987 
-995 NVETPTEEAADSA
+995 
-1008 EVPAEEVPAESIEAP
+1008 
-1023 AEEVPAES
+1023 
-1031 MEAPAEEVP
+1031 EVP

-1052 AESAEAPAEEVPAES
+1052 AESAEAPAEEVP
-1067 VETPAEEVSTE
+1067 
-1078 NVETPVEESPAE
+1078 
-1090 SAEAPAEEVSTE
+1090 
-1102 NVETPVESVEAP
+1102 VESVEAP
-1114 AEEVPAESVETPAE
+1114 AEEVPAESVET
-1128 EVPAEEVPAE
+1128 
-1138 SIEAPAEEA
+1138 S
-1147 PAESVETPAEETP
+1147 AEETP
-1160 VEVPA
+1160 VEAPA

-1189 KKSKD
+1189 KKSKG
-1194 KKDKKGK
+1194 KKDK
-1201 KGKEQEAPVSAEPV
+1201 KGKEQEAPVSAEPA

-1548 GRLRYGSDVNKAIYE
+1548 GRLRYGSDVNKTIYE

-1802 VEETVEKDAENK
+1802 VEETVEKDAEDK

>member
-25 VAAFSPLFAAKTA
+25 VAAFSPLF
-38 VAEAWPDTYA
+38 D
-48 VTYEYN
+48 

-66 VYDGKK
+66 VYDGKT

-106 ENDTFTVTSATFFGT
+106 ENDTFTVTSADFFGT
-121 AGGTVRLTPVFE
+121 AGGTVKLTPVFE

-143 GENPPAGANNPNTVT
+143 GENPPAGADNPNTVR

-181 TLNGK
+181 TLDGE
-186 PISVI
+186 PISTI
-191 NKSIIASLPGNQ
+191 NKSIIASLSDKNQ
-203 IDLVAQWADEEY
+203 TDLNLVAQWDDEEY
-215 TLTVVLNEDEDPI
+215 TLTVLVEDDEI

-282 GKPSVRVSITLKIP
+282 GKPSVSVSITIIKPKYEDPSQMQTGIV
-296 QYSSSTDDTTMTTRI
+296 
-311 ASVTTDEGTYDPEDL
+311 SVTTDEGTYDPEDL
-326 YNMYASRENLPGME
+326 YNMYASREDPPQGME

-357 KKGDSDPRNIA
+357 KAGDSDPRNIA
-368 ANKGIANSIE
+368 ANKGIANSIT

-402 DDLNGDGV
+402 DDLDGDGV
-410 ADRVAPNKTVTQLY
+410 ADRVAPNKTVTQSY
-424 NSEYRIESPVV
+424 NSTYRIESPVV
-435 DGLFCQESLKSGNVT
+435 DGLQAQNSLKSYTVKGN
-450 NNETITVFYNVAPE
+450 EIITVFYNVAPE
-464 KQTAATAG
+464 KQKAATGG
-472 INGTVINNLG
+472 IKGTVINNLG
-482 GLIDASV
+482 GLIDAAV
-489 TVKWDTSA
+489 TVNWDTSA

-530 RGTYDIT
+530 RGVYDIT
-537 VDLGEDMKDV
+537 VNLGEDMKDV

-563 VGDVIANGSTLR
+563 VGDVIAEGSTLR

-686 PAEEDPE
+686 PAEEAPE

-718 PEAAPE
+718 PA
-724 APVEAPAKEGKMS
+724 EAPAKEGKKS
-737 KKKKKRR
+737 KKNKKRR

-758 LAAETPAEEVPAES
+758 LAAETPAEETPAEETPAETA
-772 VEAPA
+772 EAPA
-777 EETPAEETPAES
+777 EETPAEETPAETA
-789 VEAPAEETPA
+789 EAPAEDTPA
-799 EEVPA
+799 EE
-804 ESVEAPAEETPAE
+804 T
-817 EVPAESVEAPAE
+817 
-829 ETPAEEVPAE
+829 PAE

-844 AEETPAETPAENAE
+844 AEETPAETPAEN
-858 TPAEEVP
+858 
-865 AENVEVPAEETP
+865 VEA
-877 AEEVPAESVEVPAE
+877 
-891 ETPAETPAENA
+891 PAETPAENA
-902 EAPAEEEIRIFDEPG
+902 EA
-917 GKDVTD
+917 D

-958 ESVETPAEEVSA
+958 ESVEAPAEEVSA

-987 PVEEVSAE
+987 
-995 NVETPTEEAADSA
+995 
-1008 EVPAEEVPAESIEAP
+1008 
-1023 AEEVPAES
+1023 
-1031 MEAPAEEVP
+1031 
-1040 AESAEAPAEEAP
+1040 
-1052 AESAEAPAEEVPAES
+1052 
-1067 VETPAEEVSTE
+1067 
-1078 NVETPVEESPAE
+1078 
-1090 SAEAPAEEVSTE
+1090 
-1102 NVETPVESVEAP
+1102 
-1114 AEEVPAESVETPAE
+1114 PAE

-1147 PAESVETPAEETP
+1147 PAESIEAPAEEVPAESAEAPVEEAPAETPVESAEAPAEEAPAETPVESAEAPAEETPAEEVPAESAEAPAEEAPAESAEAPVEEVPVESVEAPAEESVEAPAEETP
-1160 VEVPA
+1160 VEEVPA

-1189 KKSKD
+1189 KKSKG
-1194 KKDKKGK
+1194 KKDK
-1201 KGKEQEAPVSAEPV
+1201 KGKEQEAPVSAEPA

-1247 AHAVNFIAFGVKQC
+1247 AHTVNFIAFGVKQC
-1261 SVATMGKEQI
+1261 SVATMGKEQLL
-1271 SLPAAPAPQG
+1271 LPAAPAPQG

>member
-66 VYDGKK
+66 VYDGTK
-72 YDSNIPASLGAVES
+72 YDSNIPASLGAVETN
-86 SEPGMRFAGFEIDG
+86 EPGMRFAGFEIDG

-106 ENDTFTVTSATFFGT
+106 ENDTFTVTSAAFFGT

-143 GENPPAGANNPNTVT
+143 GENPPAGADNPNTVT

-186 PISVI
+186 PISTI
-191 NKSIIASLPGNQ
+191 NKSIIASLSGNQ
-203 IDLVAQWADEEY
+203 INLVAQWADKEY
-215 TLTVVLNEDEDPI
+215 TLTVLVEGEAPI

-252 LTFLGWAIDGE
+252 RTFLGWAIDGE

-282 GKPSVRVSITLKIP
+282 GKPSVRVSITIIKPKYEDPSQMQTGIV
-296 QYSSSTDDTTMTTRI
+296 
-311 ASVTTDEGTYDPEDL
+311 SVTTDEGTYDPEDL

-388 TVQYFYDFDGDKVA
+388 TVQYFYDFDGDNVA

-410 ADRVAPNKTVTQLY
+410 ADRVASNKTVTQPY
-424 NSEYRIESPVV
+424 GSTYRIESPVV
-435 DGLFCQESLKSGNVT
+435 DGLWTQGTLKSNTVKS
-450 NNETITVFYNVAPE
+450 NETFTVFYNVAPE

-489 TVKWDTSA
+489 TVNWDTSA

-563 VGDVIANGSTLR
+563 VGDVIATGSTLR

-686 PAEEDPE
+686 PAEEAPE

-718 PEAAPE
+718 PAESAEAPE
-724 APVEAPAKEGKMS
+724 EAPVAPVEAPAKEGKKS

-758 LAAETPAEEVPAES
+758 LAAETPAEETPAES

-777 EETPAEETPAES
+777 EETPTEETPAES

-799 EEVPA
+799 ETPA
-804 ESVEAPAEETPAE
+804 ESVEA
-817 EVPAESVEAPAE
+817 
-829 ETPAEEVPAE
+829 
-839 NVEAP
+839 
-844 AEETPAETPAENAE
+844 
-858 TPAEEVP
+858 
-865 AENVEVPAEETP
+865 
-877 AEEVPAESVEVPAE
+877 
-891 ETPAETPAENA
+891 PAETPAENA

-995 NVETPTEEAADSA
+995 SIEA
-1008 EVPAEEVPAESIEAP
+1008 PAEEVHAESIEAP

-1040 AESAEAPAEEAP
+1040 AE
-1052 AESAEAPAEEVPAES
+1052 EVPAES
-1067 VETPAEEVSTE
+1067 VEAPAEEVSTE
-1078 NVETPVEESPAE
+1078 NVETPVEESP
-1090 SAEAPAEEVSTE
+1090 
-1102 NVETPVESVEAP
+1102 VESVEA
-1114 AEEVPAESVETPAE
+1114 
-1128 EVPAEEVPAE
+1128 PAEEVPAE
-1138 SIEAPAEEA
+1138 SIEAPAEEV
-1147 PAESVETPAEETP
+1147 PAESVEAPAEEAP
-1160 VEVPA
+1160 VDEVPA

-1194 KKDKKGK
+1194 KKGK
-1201 KGKEQEAPVSAEPV
+1201 KGKEQEAPVSAEPA

-1261 SVATMGKEQI
+1261 SVATMGKEQLV
-1271 SLPAAPAPQG
+1271 LPAAPAPQG

>member
-66 VYDGKK
+66 VYDGKT

-106 ENDTFTVTSATFFGT
+106 ENDTFTVTSADFFGT
-121 AGGTVRLTPVFE
+121 AGGTVKLTPVFE

-143 GENPPAGANNPNTVT
+143 GENPPAGADNPNTVT
-158 TYDVLDNPIALL
+158 TYDVLDNPISLL

-181 TLNGK
+181 TLDGE
-186 PISVI
+186 PIGTI
-191 NKSIIASLPGNQ
+191 NKSIIASLSDKNQ
-203 IDLVAQWADEEY
+203 TDLNLVAEWEDEKY
-215 TLTVVLNEDEDPI
+215 TLTVLVEDDEI

-282 GKPSVRVSITLKIP
+282 GKPSVSVSITIIKPKYEDPSQMQTGIV
-296 QYSSSTDDTTMTTRI
+296 
-311 ASVTTDEGTYDPEDL
+311 SVTTDEGTYDPEDL
-326 YNMYASRENLPGME
+326 YNMYASRENPQGME

-357 KKGDSDPRNIA
+357 KAGDSDPRNIA
-368 ANKGIANSIE
+368 ANKGIANSIT

-402 DDLNGDGV
+402 DDLDGDGV
-410 ADRVAPNKTVTQLY
+410 ADRVAPNKTVTQSY
-424 NSEYRIESPVV
+424 NSTYRIESPVV
-435 DGLFCQESLKSGNVT
+435 DGLQAQNSLKSYTVKGN
-450 NNETITVFYNVAPE
+450 EIITVFYNVAPE
-464 KQTAATAG
+464 KQKAATGG
-472 INGTVINNLG
+472 IKGTVINNLG
-482 GLIDASV
+482 GLIDAAV
-489 TVKWDTSA
+489 TVNWDTSA

-530 RGTYDIT
+530 RGVYDIT
-537 VDLGEDMKDV
+537 VNLGEDMKDV

-563 VGDVIANGSTLR
+563 VGDVIAEGSTLR

-686 PAEEDPE
+686 PAEEAPE

-718 PEAAPE
+718 P
-724 APVEAPAKEGKMS
+724 AKEGKKS
-737 KKKKKRR
+737 KKNKKRR

-758 LAAETPAEEVPAES
+758 LAAETPAEEVPAEETPAEN

-777 EETPAEETPAES
+777 EETPAEETPAEN

-804 ESVEAPAEETPAE
+804 ESVEASAEEIPAETPAE
-817 EVPAESVEAPAE
+817 NVEAPAE
-829 ETPAEEVPAE
+829 TPAENA
-839 NVEAP
+839 EAP
-844 AEETPAETPAENAE
+844 AEETPAET
-858 TPAEEVP
+858 
-865 AENVEVPAEETP
+865 
-877 AEEVPAESVEVPAE
+877 
-891 ETPAETPAENA
+891 
-902 EAPAEEEIRIFDEPG
+902 PAEEEIRIFDEPG

-995 NVETPTEEAADSA
+995 NVETPAEEVPA
-1008 EVPAEEVPAESIEAP
+1008 ESVEAPAEEVPAESIEAP

-1031 MEAPAEEVP
+1031 VEAPAEEAP
-1040 AESAEAPAEEAP
+1040 AESIEAPAEEAPAESIEAPAEEAP
-1052 AESAEAPAEEVPAES
+1052 AESAEAPAEE
-1067 VETPAEEVSTE
+1067 
-1078 NVETPVEESPAE
+1078 
-1090 SAEAPAEEVSTE
+1090 APA
-1102 NVETPVESVEAP
+1102 ESVEAP
-1114 AEEVPAESVETPAE
+1114 AEEVPAESVE
-1128 EVPAEEVPAE
+1128 
-1138 SIEAPAEEA
+1138 APAE
-1147 PAESVETPAEETP
+1147 
-1160 VEVPA
+1160 EVPA

-1189 KKSKD
+1189 KKSKG
-1194 KKDKKGK
+1194 KKDK
-1201 KGKEQEAPVSAEPV
+1201 KGKEQEAPVSAEPA

-1247 AHAVNFIAFGVKQC
+1247 AHTVNFIAFSVKQC
-1261 SVATMGKEQI
+1261 SVATMGKEQLL
-1271 SLPAAPAPQG
+1271 LPAAPAPQG

-1377 TAESYITSDIDVY
+1377 TAESYLTSDIDVY

>member
-66 VYDGKK
+66 VYDGKT

-86 SEPGMRFAGFEIDG
+86 KEPGMRFAGFEIDG

-106 ENDTFTVTSATFFGT
+106 ENDTFTVTSAKFFGT
-121 AGGTVRLTPVFE
+121 AGGTVKLTPVFE

-143 GENPPAGANNPNTVT
+143 GENPPAGADNPNTVT

-181 TLNGK
+181 TLNGE
-186 PISVI
+186 PISTI
-191 NKSIIASLPGNQ
+191 NKSIIASLSGNQ
-203 IDLVAQWADEEY
+203 INLVAEWADEEY
-215 TLTVVLNEDEDPI
+215 TLTVLVEGEAPI

-282 GKPSVRVSITLKIP
+282 GKPSVRVSITIIKPSYKDPTQTI
-296 QYSSSTDDTTMTTRI
+296 TTI

-326 YNMYASRENLPGME
+326 YNMYASRENLAGME

-410 ADRVAPNKTVTQLY
+410 ADRVALNKTVTQLY

-489 TVKWDTSA
+489 TVNWDTSA

-547 ENYMVYKI
+547 ENYMVYRI

-686 PAEEDPE
+686 PAEEAPE
-693 QAPAE
+693 GAPAE

-703 VPAESAEAPAESAEA
+703 VPAESAEAPAESVEA

-724 APVEAPAKEGKMS
+724 APAEAPAKEGKKS

-758 LAAETPAEEVPAES
+758 LAAETPAEEVPAEEVPAES
-772 VEAPA
+772 VEAPAEETPTEEVPAENVEAPA
-777 EETPAEETPAES
+777 EETPAEEAPAEN

-829 ETPAEEVPAE
+829 ETPAE
-839 NVEAP
+839 
-844 AEETPAETPAENAE
+844 
-858 TPAEEVP
+858 
-865 AENVEVPAEETP
+865 
-877 AEEVPAESVEVPAE
+877 
-891 ETPAETPAENA
+891 ETPAENA

-958 ESVETPAEEVSA
+958 ES
-970 ESVEAPVEETL
+970 
-981 VESAEA
+981 AEA

-995 NVETPTEEAADSA
+995 NVETPAEEVPA
-1008 EVPAEEVPAESIEAP
+1008 ESVEAPAEEVPAESIEAP

-1031 MEAPAEEVP
+1031 MEAPAEE
-1040 AESAEAPAEEAP
+1040 
-1052 AESAEAPAEEVPAES
+1052 APAEEVPAES
-1067 VETPAEEVSTE
+1067 IEAPAEEVSTE
-1078 NVETPVEESPAE
+1078 NVETPVEESP
-1090 SAEAPAEEVSTE
+1090 
-1102 NVETPVESVEAP
+1102 VESVEAP
-1114 AEEVPAESVETPAE
+1114 AEEVPAESAEAPAE
-1128 EVPAEEVPAE
+1128 EVPAENV
-1138 SIEAPAEEA
+1138 EAPAEEA
-1147 PAESVETPAEETP
+1147 PAESVEAPAEEAP
-1160 VEVPA
+1160 VDEVPA

-1189 KKSKD
+1189 KKSKG

-1201 KGKEQEAPVSAEPV
+1201 KGKEQEAPVSAEPA

-1261 SVATMGKEQI
+1261 SVATMGKEQLV
-1271 SLPAAPAPQG
+1271 LPAAPAPQG

-1404 PEPHT
+1404 PEPHI

>member
-13 AVLAFIIIAALC
+13 AVLAFITIAALC

-86 SEPGMRFAGFEIDG
+86 KEPGMRFAGFEIDG

-106 ENDTFTVTSATFFGT
+106 ENDTFTVTSAKFFGT

-143 GENPPAGANNPNTVT
+143 GENPPAGADNPNTVT

-181 TLNGK
+181 TLNGE

-191 NKSIIASLPGNQ
+191 NKSIIASLSGNQ
-203 IDLVAQWADEEY
+203 IDLVAEWADEEY
-215 TLTVVLNEDEDPI
+215 TLTVLVEGEAPI

-282 GKPSVRVSITLKIP
+282 GTPSVSVSITLIIP
-296 QYSSSTDDTTMTTRI
+296 QYSSTGTTTRI

-326 YNMYASRENLPGME
+326 YNMYASRENLPGMIMSE
-340 LDTVVWS
+340 AVWS

-357 KKGDSDPRNIA
+357 KRGDSDPRNIA
-368 ANKGIANSIE
+368 ANKSIANSIT
-378 CTFKLVNYTI
+378 CTFTLVNYSI
-388 TVQYFYDFDGDKVA
+388 TVQYFYDLDGDKVA

-410 ADRVAPNKTVTQLY
+410 ADRVAPNKTVTQSY
-424 NSEYRIESPVV
+424 NSEYMIESPVV
-435 DGLFCQESLKSGNVT
+435 DGLWTQSPHKSGTVKG
-450 NNETITVFYNVAPE
+450 NETITVFYNVAPE
-464 KQTAATAG
+464 KQTAATG
-472 INGTVINNLG
+472 GVKGTVINNEG

-489 TVKWDTSA
+489 TVNWNTSA

-563 VGDVIANGSTLR
+563 VGDVIATGSTLR

-686 PAEEDPE
+686 PAEEALE

-703 VPAESAEAPAESAEA
+703 APAESAEAPAESAEA

-724 APVEAPAKEGKMS
+724 APVEAPAKEGKKS

-777 EETPAEETPAES
+777 EEIPT
-789 VEAPAEETPA
+789 

-804 ESVEAPAEETPAE
+804 ESVEAPAEETPT
-817 EVPAESVEAPAE
+817 E
-829 ETPAEEVPAE
+829 ETPAES
-839 NVEAP
+839 VEAP

-858 TPAEEVP
+858 TPAE
-865 AENVEVPAEETP
+865 
-877 AEEVPAESVEVPAE
+877 
-891 ETPAETPAENA
+891 

-958 ESVETPAEEVSA
+958 ESVE
-970 ESVEAPVEETL
+970 
-981 VESAEA
+981 
-987 PVEEVSAE
+987 
-995 NVETPTEEAADSA
+995 
-1008 EVPAEEVPAESIEAP
+1008 
-1023 AEEVPAES
+1023 
-1031 MEAPAEEVP
+1031 APAEEVP

-1067 VETPAEEVSTE
+1067 
-1078 NVETPVEESPAE
+1078 
-1090 SAEAPAEEVSTE
+1090 AEAPAEEVSA
-1102 NVETPVESVEAP
+1102 ESVEAP

-1128 EVPAEEVPAE
+1128 E
-1138 SIEAPAEEA
+1138 
-1147 PAESVETPAEETP
+1147 TP
-1160 VEVPA
+1160 VEAPA

-1189 KKSKD
+1189 KKSKG
-1194 KKDKKGK
+1194 KKDK
-1201 KGKEQEAPVSAEPV
+1201 KGKEQEAPVSAEPAEPA

-1240 VEIVPEA
+1240 VEIVPEE

-1261 SVATMGKEQI
+1261 SVATMGKEQLV
-1271 SLPAAPAPQG
+1271 LPAAPAPQG

-1488 AAAILPEEDEEE
+1488 AAAAILPEEDEEE

-1606 LPLDAELYDY
+1606 LPLDAKLYDY

-1685 KAKKTDKLR
+1685 KAKKTDMLR

>member
-66 VYDGKK
+66 VYDGKT

-86 SEPGMRFAGFEIDG
+86 KEAGMRFAGFEIDG

-106 ENDTFTVTSATFFGT
+106 ENDTFTVTSAAFFGT

-143 GENPPAGANNPNTVT
+143 GENPPAGADNPNTVT

-181 TLNGK
+181 TLNGE
-186 PISVI
+186 PISTI
-191 NKSIIASLPGNQ
+191 NKSIIASLSGNQ
-203 IDLVAQWADEEY
+203 INLVAEWADEEY
-215 TLTVVLNEDEDPI
+215 TLTVLVEGEAPI

-263 MIDINATVIAED
+263 IIDINATVIAED

-388 TVQYFYDFDGDKVA
+388 TVQYFYDFDGDKIA

-410 ADRVAPNKTVTQLY
+410 ADRVAPNKTVTQSY
-424 NSEYRIESPVV
+424 NSEYMIESPVV
-435 DGLFCQESLKSGNVT
+435 DGLQAQNPHKSGTVKG
-450 NNETITVFYNVAPE
+450 NETITVFYEAAPE
-464 KQTAATAG
+464 KQTAATG
-472 INGTVINNLG
+472 GVKGTVINNEG

-489 TVKWDTSA
+489 TVNWDTSA

-507 MDRNSYGVLS
+507 MDRNSYGVLN
-517 VQITPWENAVYGV
+517 VEIKAWDNAVYGV

-563 VGDVIANGSTLR
+563 VGDVIATGSTLR
-575 LTTNSSGNYLVTGTH
+575 LTANSSGNYLVTGTH

-686 PAEEDPE
+686 PAEEAPE

-718 PEAAPE
+718 PEEAPE
-724 APVEAPAKEGKMS
+724 APAEAPAKEGKKS

-749 IAEVVPAEE
+749 IAEVV
-758 LAAETPAEEVPAES
+758 
-772 VEAPA
+772 PA

-799 EEVPA
+799 EEVSAESVEAPAEEIPTEETPAESVEVPAEETPAEEVPA
-804 ESVEAPAEETPAE
+804 ESVEAPAEETPEE

-844 AEETPAETPAENAE
+844 AEETPTEET
-858 TPAEEVP
+858 P
-865 AENVEVPAEETP
+865 AENVEVPAEEIPT
-877 AEEVPAESVEVPAE
+877 EEVPAKSVEAPAE

-902 EAPAEEEIRIFDEPG
+902 ETPAEEAPAEEEIRIFDEPG

-923 EQQGGGTTDAM
+923 EQQGGGITDAM

-970 ESVEAPVEETL
+970 ESMEAP
-981 VESAEA
+981 A
-987 PVEEVSAE
+987 EEVSAE
-995 NVETPTEEAADSA
+995 SVEAPTEEAADSA
-1008 EVPAEEVPAESIEAP
+1008 EVPAEEVPAESVEAPAEEVPESAEVPAENAEAP

-1031 MEAPAEEVP
+1031 VEAPAEVPAENVEAPAEEV
-1040 AESAEAPAEEAP
+1040 S

-1067 VETPAEEVSTE
+1067 VE
-1078 NVETPVEESPAE
+1078 
-1090 SAEAPAEEVSTE
+1090 APAEEVPAE
-1102 NVETPVESVEAP
+1102 NIEAPVEEAPAESVEAP
-1114 AEEVPAESVETPAE
+1114 AEETP
-1128 EVPAEEVPAE
+1128 V
-1138 SIEAPAEEA
+1138 EEA
-1147 PAESVETPAEETP
+1147 PV
-1160 VEVPA
+1160 

-1194 KKDKKGK
+1194 KKGK
-1201 KGKEQEAPVSAEPV
+1201 KGKEQEAPVSAEPA

-1261 SVATMGKEQI
+1261 SVATMGKEQLV
-1271 SLPAAPAPQG
+1271 LPAAPAPQG

>member
-66 VYDGKK
+66 VYDGKT

-86 SEPGMRFAGFEIDG
+86 KEAGMRFAGFEIDG

-106 ENDTFTVTSATFFGT
+106 ENDTFTVTSAAFFGT

-143 GENPPAGANNPNTVT
+143 GENPPAGADNPNTVS

-181 TLNGK
+181 TLNGE
-186 PISVI
+186 PISTI
-191 NKSIIASLPGNQ
+191 NKSIIASLSGNQ
-203 IDLVAQWADEEY
+203 INLVAQWAEEEY
-215 TLTVVLNEDEDPI
+215 TLTVLVEGEAPI

-263 MIDINATVIAED
+263 IIDINATVIAED

-296 QYSSSTDDTTMTTRI
+296 QYSSSTDGTTDTTMTTRI

-326 YNMYASRENLPGME
+326 YNMYASRENLLGME

-410 ADRVAPNKTVTQLY
+410 ADRVAPNKTVTQSY
-424 NSEYRIESPVV
+424 NSEYMIESPVV
-435 DGLFCQESLKSGNVT
+435 DGLQAQSPHKSGTVKG
-450 NNETITVFYNVAPE
+450 NETITVFYNVAPE
-464 KQTAATAG
+464 KQTAATG
-472 INGTVINNLG
+472 GVKGTVINNEG

-489 TVKWDTSA
+489 TVNWNTSA

-563 VGDVIANGSTLR
+563 VGDVIATGSTLR

-686 PAEEDPE
+686 PAEEAPE
-693 QAPAE
+693 GAPAE

-718 PEAAPE
+718 PAESAEAPEEAPAAP
-724 APVEAPAKEGKMS
+724 AEAPAKEGKKS
-737 KKKKKRR
+737 KKKKRR

-758 LAAETPAEEVPAES
+758 LAAETPAEE
-772 VEAPA
+772 APA
-777 EETPAEETPAES
+777 EETPAETM
-789 VEAPAEETPA
+789 
-799 EEVPA
+799 
-804 ESVEAPAEETPAE
+804 
-817 EVPAESVEAPAE
+817 EAPAE

-844 AEETPAETPAENAE
+844 AEETPAE
-858 TPAEEVP
+858 EVP
-865 AENVEVPAEETP
+865 AESVEAPAEEIP
-877 AEEVPAESVEVPAE
+877 AEEVPAESVEAPAEEIPTEETPAENVEAPAE
-891 ETPAETPAENA
+891 ETPAEETPAENA
-902 EAPAEEEIRIFDEPG
+902 EAPAEEAPAEEEIRIFDEPG

-958 ESVETPAEEVSA
+958 ESVETPAEEVPA

-995 NVETPTEEAADSA
+995 SV
-1008 EVPAEEVPAESIEAP
+1008 EAP
-1023 AEEVPAES
+1023 VEETLVES
-1031 MEAPAEEVP
+1031 AEAPAEEVP
-1040 AESAEAPAEEAP
+1040 AESAEAPAEETPAESVEAPAEEVPAESVEAPAEEVPAESVEAPVEEVLAESVEAPAEEFSTENVETPAEETPVESAEAPAEEVP

-1067 VETPAEEVSTE
+1067 IET
-1078 NVETPVEESPAE
+1078 
-1090 SAEAPAEEVSTE
+1090 
-1102 NVETPVESVEAP
+1102 
-1114 AEEVPAESVETPAE
+1114 
-1128 EVPAEEVPAE
+1128 
-1138 SIEAPAEEA
+1138 PAEEA
-1147 PAESVETPAEETP
+1147 PAESVDAPAEEAP
-1160 VEVPA
+1160 VDEVPA

-1201 KGKEQEAPVSAEPV
+1201 KGKEQEAPVSAEPA
-1215 EDKPFELPEVMRY
+1215 EDKTFELPEVMRY

-1261 SVATMGKEQI
+1261 SVATMGKEQLV
-1271 SLPAAPAPQG
+1271 LPAAPAPQG

-1404 PEPHT
+1404 PEPHI

>member
-54 MGFTPVAGSYTV
+54 MGFTPVAGSYKV
-66 VYDGKK
+66 VYDGKT

-106 ENDTFTVTSATFFGT
+106 ENDTFTVTSAAFFGT

-143 GENPPAGANNPNTVT
+143 GENPPAGADNPNTVT

-181 TLNGK
+181 TLNGE
-186 PISVI
+186 PISTI
-191 NKSIIASLPGNQ
+191 NKSIIASLSGNQ
-203 IDLVAQWADEEY
+203 INLVAQWDDEEY
-215 TLTVVLNEDEDPI
+215 TLTVLVEGEAPI

-263 MIDINATVIAED
+263 IIDINATVIAED

-450 NNETITVFYNVAPE
+450 NNETITVFYNAAPE

-489 TVKWDTSA
+489 TVNWNTSA

-686 PAEEDPE
+686 PAEEAPE
-693 QAPAE
+693 GAPAE

-718 PEAAPE
+718 PAESAEAPEAAPE
-724 APVEAPAKEGKMS
+724 APAEAPAKEGKKS

-777 EETPAEETPAES
+777 EETPAEEVPAES
-789 VEAPAEETPA
+789 VEVPAEETPA

-804 ESVEAPAEETPAE
+804 EET
-817 EVPAESVEAPAE
+817 
-829 ETPAEEVPAE
+829 PAE

-858 TPAEEVP
+858 TPAE
-865 AENVEVPAEETP
+865 NVEAPAETP
-877 AEEVPAESVEVPAE
+877 AENE
-891 ETPAETPAENA
+891 EAPAETPAENA
-902 EAPAEEEIRIFDEPG
+902 ETPAEEAPAEEEIRIFDEPG

-995 NVETPTEEAADSA
+995 SIEAPAEEVHAESIEAPAEEVPAESA
-1008 EVPAEEVPAESIEAP
+1008 EAPAEEVPAESIEAP

-1040 AESAEAPAEEAP
+1040 AE
-1052 AESAEAPAEEVPAES
+1052 EVPAES
-1067 VETPAEEVSTE
+1067 IEAPAEEVSTE
-1078 NVETPVEESPAE
+1078 NVETPVEESP
-1090 SAEAPAEEVSTE
+1090 
-1102 NVETPVESVEAP
+1102 VESVEA
-1114 AEEVPAESVETPAE
+1114 
-1128 EVPAEEVPAE
+1128 PAEEVPAE

-1147 PAESVETPAEETP
+1147 PAESVEAPAEEAP
-1160 VEVPA
+1160 VEEVPA

-1201 KGKEQEAPVSAEPV
+1201 KGKEQEAPVSAEPA

-1261 SVATMGKEQI
+1261 SVATMGKEQLV
-1271 SLPAAPAPQG
+1271 LPAAPAPQG

>member
-66 VYDGKK
+66 VYDGKT

-106 ENDTFTVTSATFFGT
+106 ENDTFTVTSAAFFGT

-143 GENPPAGANNPNTVT
+143 GENPPAGANNPNTIT

-181 TLNGK
+181 TLNGE
-186 PISVI
+186 PISTI
-191 NKSIIASLPGNQ
+191 NKSIIASLSGNQ
-203 IDLVAQWADEEY
+203 IDLVAQWEDEEY
-215 TLTVVLNEDEDPI
+215 TLTVLVEGEAPI

-263 MIDINATVIAED
+263 IIDINATVIAED

-282 GKPSVRVSITLKIP
+282 GKPSVKVSITIIKPKYEDPSQMQTGIV
-296 QYSSSTDDTTMTTRI
+296 
-311 ASVTTDEGTYDPEDL
+311 SVTTDEGTYDPEDL
-326 YNMYASRENLPGME
+326 YNMYASRENPQGMV

-368 ANKGIANSIE
+368 ANKSIANSIT

-402 DDLNGDGV
+402 DDLDGDGV
-410 ADRVAPNKTVTQLY
+410 ADRVALNKTVTQSY
-424 NSEYRIESPVV
+424 NSTYRIESPVV
-435 DGLFCQESLKSGNVT
+435 DGLKADGSLKSQTVKGNEV
-450 NNETITVFYNVAPE
+450 ITVFYGVAPE
-464 KQTAATAG
+464 KQTAATG
-472 INGTVINNLG
+472 GVKGTVINNEG

-489 TVKWDTSA
+489 TVNWDTSA

-507 MDRNSYGVLS
+507 MNRNSYGVLN
-517 VQITPWENAVYGV
+517 VEIKAWENAVYGV

-537 VDLGEDMKDV
+537 VNLGEDMKDV
-547 ENYMVYKI
+547 ENYMVYRI

-686 PAEEDPE
+686 PAEEAPE
-693 QAPAE
+693 GAPAE

-703 VPAESAEAPAESAEA
+703 VPAESAEAPAESVEA

-724 APVEAPAKEGKMS
+724 APAEAPAKEGKKS

-758 LAAETPAEEVPAES
+758 LAAETPAEEVPAEEVPAES
-772 VEAPA
+772 VEAPAEETPTEEVPAENVEAPA
-777 EETPAEETPAES
+777 EETPAEETPAEN

-829 ETPAEEVPAE
+829 ETPAE
-839 NVEAP
+839 
-844 AEETPAETPAENAE
+844 
-858 TPAEEVP
+858 
-865 AENVEVPAEETP
+865 
-877 AEEVPAESVEVPAE
+877 
-891 ETPAETPAENA
+891 ETPAENA

-958 ESVETPAEEVSA
+958 ES
-970 ESVEAPVEETL
+970 
-981 VESAEA
+981 AEA

-995 NVETPTEEAADSA
+995 NVETPAEEVPA
-1008 EVPAEEVPAESIEAP
+1008 ESVEAPAEEVPAESIEAP

-1031 MEAPAEEVP
+1031 MEAPAEE
-1040 AESAEAPAEEAP
+1040 
-1052 AESAEAPAEEVPAES
+1052 APAEEVPAES
-1067 VETPAEEVSTE
+1067 IEAPAEEVSTE
-1078 NVETPVEESPAE
+1078 NVETPVEESP
-1090 SAEAPAEEVSTE
+1090 
-1102 NVETPVESVEAP
+1102 VESVEAP
-1114 AEEVPAESVETPAE
+1114 AEEVPAESAEAPAE
-1128 EVPAEEVPAE
+1128 EVPAENV
-1138 SIEAPAEEA
+1138 EAPAEEA
-1147 PAESVETPAEETP
+1147 PAESVEAPAEEAP
-1160 VEVPA
+1160 VDEVPA

-1189 KKSKD
+1189 KKSKG

-1201 KGKEQEAPVSAEPV
+1201 KGKEQEAPVSAEPA

-1261 SVATMGKEQI
+1261 SVATMGKEQLV
-1271 SLPAAPAPQG
+1271 LPAAPAPQG

-1404 PEPHT
+1404 PEPHI

>member
-66 VYDGKK
+66 VYDGKT

-106 ENDTFTVTSATFFGT
+106 ENDTFTVTDAEFFGT
-121 AGGTVRLTPVFE
+121 AGGTVKLTPVFE

-143 GENPPAGANNPNTVT
+143 GENPPAGASNPNTVT

-170 APQADGKTGYW
+170 APQAAGKTGYW
-181 TLNGK
+181 TLDGV
-186 PISVI
+186 PISLI
-191 NKSIIASLPGNQ
+191 NKNIVASLSGNQ
-203 IDLVAQWADEEY
+203 IDLVAQWDDEEY
-215 TLTVVLNEDEDPI
+215 TLTVLVEKEAPI

-282 GKPSVRVSITLKIP
+282 GKPSMRVSITIIKPNYKDPTQTI
-296 QYSSSTDDTTMTTRI
+296 TTI

-326 YNMYASRENLPGME
+326 YNMYTSRENLPGME

-368 ANKGIANSIE
+368 ANKGIANSIT
-378 CTFKLVNYTI
+378 CTFKLINYTI
-388 TVQYFYDFDGDKVA
+388 TVQYFYDLDGDNVA

-410 ADRVAPNKTVTQLY
+410 ADRVANNKTVTQPY
-424 NSEYRIESPVV
+424 GSTYKIESPVV
-435 DGLFCQESLKSGNVT
+435 DGLSCQGALRSTTVT
-450 NNETITVFYNVAPE
+450 NNEVITVFYRTADE
-464 KQTAATAG
+464 KKTAATGG
-472 INGTVINNLG
+472 INGVVSNEHG

-489 TVKWDTSA
+489 TVKWDTAA

-507 MDRNSYGVLS
+507 TDRNSYGVLN

-530 RGTYDIT
+530 RGTYILT
-537 VDLGEDMKDV
+537 IDLGDDMKDV
-547 ENYMVYKI
+547 ANYIVYKI

-563 VGDVIANGSTLR
+563 LGDVFYDDEDGSTLS
-575 LTTNSSGNYLVTGTH
+575 LKINSSGNYLVTGTH

-686 PAEEDPE
+686 PAEEAPE

-703 VPAESAEAPAESAEA
+703 VPAESAEAPAESVEA

-724 APVEAPAKEGKMS
+724 APAEAPAKEGKKS

-777 EETPAEETPAES
+777 EEIPAEEVPAEN

-804 ESVEAPAEETPAE
+804 ESVEAPAEEIPTE
-817 EVPAESVEAPAE
+817 ETPAESVEAPAE
-829 ETPAEEVPAE
+829 EIPT
-839 NVEAP
+839 
-844 AEETPAETPAENAE
+844 
-858 TPAEEVP
+858 
-865 AENVEVPAEETP
+865 
-877 AEEVPAESVEVPAE
+877 EEVPAESVEAPAE

-945 NKFAADPVEEAPV
+945 NKFAADPVEETPV
-958 ESVETPAEEVSA
+958 ESVEAPAEEAPAEEVPA

-987 PVEEVSAE
+987 P
-995 NVETPTEEAADSA
+995 
-1008 EVPAEEVPAESIEAP
+1008 
-1023 AEEVPAES
+1023 
-1031 MEAPAEEVP
+1031 
-1040 AESAEAPAEEAP
+1040 
-1052 AESAEAPAEEVPAES
+1052 AEEVPAES
-1067 VETPAEEVSTE
+1067 VEAPAEEVSTE
-1078 NVETPVEESPAE
+1078 NVETPVEES
-1090 SAEAPAEEVSTE
+1090 
-1102 NVETPVESVEAP
+1102 PVESVEAP

-1147 PAESVETPAEETP
+1147 PAESVEAPAEEAP
-1160 VEVPA
+1160 VEEVPA

-1201 KGKEQEAPVSAEPV
+1201 KGKEQEAPVSAEPA

-1261 SVATMGKEQI
+1261 SVATMGKEQLV
-1271 SLPAAPAPQG
+1271 LPAAPAPQG

-1343 CPIELPAAPELEEYR
+1343 CPIEL
-1358 FCNWY
+1358 
-1363 VLKDGAQVPFTGRE
+1363 
-1377 TAESYITSDIDVY
+1377 
-1390 AEYIKPVPVKEEIP
+1390 
-1404 PEPHT
+1404 
-1409 ITFMAD
+1409 
-1415 GEVVAT
+1415 
-1421 VETAGR
+1421 
-1427 DALDLP
+1427 
-1433 AAPVKEGFVFRGW
+1433 
-1446 FTDEENHDTIVEESS
+1446 
-1461 FVDKDLE
+1461 
-1468 EDVTFY
+1468 
-1474 AFYEEEKEEEEEDV
+1474 
-1488 AAAILPEEDEEE
+1488 
-1500 VEEEPEEDD
+1500 
-1509 APEVEEKEEDE
+1509 
-1520 EEEEESD
+1520 

-1715 RIKYVPVS
+1715 KIKYVPVS

>member
-66 VYDGKK
+66 VYDGKT

-106 ENDTFTVTSATFFGT
+106 ENDTFTVTSADFFGT
-121 AGGTVRLTPVFE
+121 AGGTVKLTPVFE

-143 GENPPAGANNPNTVT
+143 GENPPAGADNPNTVT
-158 TYDVLDNPIALL
+158 TYDVLDNPISLL

-181 TLNGK
+181 TLDGE
-186 PISVI
+186 PISTI
-191 NKSIIASLPGNQ
+191 NKSIIASLSDKNQ
-203 IDLVAQWADEEY
+203 TDLNLVAQWDDEEY
-215 TLTVVLNEDEDPI
+215 TLTVLVEDDEI

-282 GKPSVRVSITLKIP
+282 GKPSVSVSITIIKPKYEDPSQMQTGIV
-296 QYSSSTDDTTMTTRI
+296 
-311 ASVTTDEGTYDPEDL
+311 SVTTDEGTYDPEDL
-326 YNMYASRENLPGME
+326 YNMYASRENPQGME

-357 KKGDSDPRNIA
+357 KAGDSDPRNIA
-368 ANKGIANSIE
+368 ANKGIANSIT

-402 DDLNGDGV
+402 DDLDGDGV
-410 ADRVAPNKTVTQLY
+410 ADRVAPNKTVTQSY
-424 NSEYRIESPVV
+424 NSTYRIESPVV
-435 DGLFCQESLKSGNVT
+435 DGLQAQNSLKSYTVKGNEV
-450 NNETITVFYNVAPE
+450 ITVFYNVAPE
-464 KQTAATAG
+464 KQKAATGG
-472 INGTVINNLG
+472 IKGTVINNLG
-482 GLIDASV
+482 GLIDAAV
-489 TVKWDTSA
+489 TVNWDTSA

-530 RGTYDIT
+530 RGVYDIT
-537 VDLGEDMKDV
+537 VNLGEDMKDV

-563 VGDVIANGSTLR
+563 VGDVIAEGSTLR

-686 PAEEDPE
+686 PAEEAPE

-718 PEAAPE
+718 PA
-724 APVEAPAKEGKMS
+724 EAPAKEGKKS
-737 KKKKKRR
+737 KKNKKRR

-758 LAAETPAEEVPAES
+758 LAAETPAEETPAEETPAETAEAPAEETPAEETPAEN

-777 EETPAEETPAES
+777 EETPAEETPVES

-804 ESVEAPAEETPAE
+804 ESVEAPAE
-817 EVPAESVEAPAE
+817 
-829 ETPAEEVPAE
+829 
-839 NVEAP
+839 
-844 AEETPAETPAENAE
+844 TPAENAE
-858 TPAEEVP
+858 TPAE
-865 AENVEVPAEETP
+865 
-877 AEEVPAESVEVPAE
+877 
-891 ETPAETPAENA
+891 

-958 ESVETPAEEVSA
+958 ESVEAPAEETPAEETPV
-970 ESVEAPVEETL
+970 ESVEAPAEEVPAENAEAPVEEAPAETP
-981 VESAEA
+981 VESAEAPAEEAPAESAEA

-995 NVETPTEEAADSA
+995 NVET
-1008 EVPAEEVPAESIEAP
+1008 PAEEVPAESIEAP

-1031 MEAPAEEVP
+1031 IEAPAEEVPAESAEAPAEEVP

-1052 AESAEAPAEEVPAES
+1052 AESIEASAEEAPAEEVPAES
-1067 VETPAEEVSTE
+1067 VEAPAEEVSTE
-1078 NVETPVEESPAE
+1078 NVETPVEESP
-1090 SAEAPAEEVSTE
+1090 
-1102 NVETPVESVEAP
+1102 VESVEAP
-1114 AEEVPAESVETPAE
+1114 AEEVPVD
-1128 EVPAEEVPAE
+1128 
-1138 SIEAPAEEA
+1138 
-1147 PAESVETPAEETP
+1147 
-1160 VEVPA
+1160 EVPA

-1189 KKSKD
+1189 KKSKG

-1201 KGKEQEAPVSAEPV
+1201 KGKEQEAPVSAEPA

-1261 SVATMGKEQI
+1261 SVATMGKEQLV
-1271 SLPAAPAPQG
+1271 LPAAPAPQG

-1500 VEEEPEEDD
+1500 VEEEPEEEDD

>member
-66 VYDGKK
+66 VYDGKT
-72 YDSNIPASLGAVES
+72 YDSNIPASLGAVKS
-86 SEPGMRFAGFEIDG
+86 KEPGMRFAGFEIDG

-106 ENDTFTVTSATFFGT
+106 ENDTFTVTNSKFFGT

-143 GENPPAGANNPNTVT
+143 GENPPAGADNPNTVS

-181 TLNGK
+181 TLNGE
-186 PISVI
+186 PISTI
-191 NKSIIASLPGNQ
+191 NKSIIASLSGNQ
-203 IDLVAQWADEEY
+203 INLVAQWAEEEY
-215 TLTVVLNEDEDPI
+215 TLTVLVEDEAPI

-263 MIDINATVIAED
+263 IIDINATVIAED

-489 TVKWDTSA
+489 TVNWNTSA
-497 ADAHKAKAEE
+497 ADAHKTKAEE

-563 VGDVIANGSTLR
+563 VGDVIATGSTLR

-686 PAEEDPE
+686 PVEEAPE

-718 PEAAPE
+718 PEEAPE
-724 APVEAPAKEGKMS
+724 ASEEAPAAPVEAPAKEGKKS

-777 EETPAEETPAES
+777 EETPAEEVPAESVEVPAEETPAEETPMES
-789 VEAPAEETPA
+789 VEAPAEETPTEETPAENVEAPAEETPA

-817 EVPAESVEAPAE
+817 
-829 ETPAEEVPAE
+829 TPAE
-839 NVEAP
+839 NVEA
-844 AEETPAETPAENAE
+844 PAETPAENAE
-858 TPAEEVP
+858 TSAE
-865 AENVEVPAEETP
+865 
-877 AEEVPAESVEVPAE
+877 
-891 ETPAETPAENA
+891 

-958 ESVETPAEEVSA
+958 ESVETPAEEVPAESVEAPAEEVPAESVEAPAEEVPESAEAPAEEVPAESFETPAEEVSA

-981 VESAEA
+981 VESVEA

-995 NVETPTEEAADSA
+995 NVETPVEESPVESVEAPA
-1008 EVPAEEVPAESIEAP
+1008 EEVPAESVEAPAEEVPAESVEAPAEEVPAESIEAP

-1031 MEAPAEEVP
+1031 VEAPAEVP
-1040 AESAEAPAEEAP
+1040 AESA
-1052 AESAEAPAEEVPAES
+1052 
-1067 VETPAEEVSTE
+1067 
-1078 NVETPVEESPAE
+1078 
-1090 SAEAPAEEVSTE
+1090 
-1102 NVETPVESVEAP
+1102 
-1114 AEEVPAESVETPAE
+1114 
-1128 EVPAEEVPAE
+1128 
-1138 SIEAPAEEA
+1138 EAPAEEA

-1160 VEVPA
+1160 VEAPA

-1201 KGKEQEAPVSAEPV
+1201 KGKEQEAPVSAEPA

-1261 SVATMGKEQI
+1261 SVATMGKEQLV
-1271 SLPAAPAPQG
+1271 LPAAPAPQG

>member
-106 ENDTFTVTSATFFGT
+106 ENDTFTVTDAEFFGT
-121 AGGTVRLTPVFE
+121 AGGTVKLTPVFE

-143 GENPPAGANNPNTVT
+143 GENPPAGADNPNTVT

-170 APQADGKTGYW
+170 APQAAGKTGYW
-181 TLNGK
+181 TLDGV
-186 PISVI
+186 PISLI
-191 NKSIIASLPGNQ
+191 NKNIVASLSGNQ
-203 IDLVAQWADEEY
+203 IDLVAQWDDEEY
-215 TLTVVLNEDEDPI
+215 TLTVLVEEEAPI

-282 GKPSVRVSITLKIP
+282 GKPSMRVSITIIKPNYKDPTQTI
-296 QYSSSTDDTTMTTRI
+296 STI

-326 YNMYASRENLPGME
+326 YNMYTSRENLPGME

-368 ANKGIANSIE
+368 ANKGIANSIT
-378 CTFKLVNYTI
+378 CTFKLINYTI
-388 TVQYFYDFDGDKVA
+388 TVQYFYDLDGDNVA

-410 ADRVAPNKTVTQLY
+410 ADRVAPNKTVTQPY
-424 NSEYRIESPVV
+424 GSTYKIESPVV
-435 DGLFCQESLKSGNVT
+435 DGLSCQGALRSTTVT
-450 NNETITVFYNVAPE
+450 NNEVITVFYRTADE
-464 KQTAATAG
+464 KKTAATGG
-472 INGTVINNLG
+472 INGVVSNEHG

-507 MDRNSYGVLS
+507 TDRNSYGVLN

-530 RGTYDIT
+530 RGTYILT
-537 VDLGEDMKDV
+537 IDLGDDMKDV
-547 ENYMVYKI
+547 ANYIVYKI

-563 VGDVIANGSTLR
+563 LGDVFYDDEDGSTLS
-575 LTTNSSGNYLVTGTH
+575 LKINSSGNYLVTGTH

-624 TVEFVTNGGEE
+624 TVVFVTNGGEE

-686 PAEEDPE
+686 PAEEAPE

-703 VPAESAEAPAESAEA
+703 VPAESAEAPAESVEA

-724 APVEAPAKEGKMS
+724 APAEAPAKKGKKS
-737 KKKKKRR
+737 KKNKKRR

-758 LAAETPAEEVPAES
+758 LAAETPAEE
-772 VEAPA
+772 
-777 EETPAEETPAES
+777 
-789 VEAPAEETPA
+789 
-799 EEVPA
+799 
-804 ESVEAPAEETPAE
+804 
-817 EVPAESVEAPAE
+817 
-829 ETPAEEVPAE
+829 
-839 NVEAP
+839 AP
-844 AEETPAETPAENAE
+844 AEETPAETMEAPAEE

-877 AEEVPAESVEVPAE
+877 AEEVPAETMEAPAE
-891 ETPAETPAENA
+891 ETPTEETLAESFEAPAEETPAETPAESVEAPAETPAENA

-945 NKFAADPVEEAPV
+945 NKFAADPVEETPV
-958 ESVETPAEEVSA
+958 ESA
-970 ESVEAPVEETL
+970 
-981 VESAEA
+981 
-987 PVEEVSAE
+987 
-995 NVETPTEEAADSA
+995 
-1008 EVPAEEVPAESIEAP
+1008 EAP

-1031 MEAPAEEVP
+1031 VEAPAEVPAESAEAPAEEVPVESAEAPAESFEAPVEEVPAESAEAPAEEVPAESVEAPAEVPAESAEAPAEEVP

-1067 VETPAEEVSTE
+1067 VEAPAEV
-1078 NVETPVEESPAE
+1078 PAE
-1090 SAEAPAEEVSTE
+1090 SAEAPAEEV
-1102 NVETPVESVEAP
+1102 PVESAEAPAESFEAPVEEVPAESAEAPAEEVPAESVEAPAEVPAESAEAPAEEVPAESAEAPAEEAPAESAEAPAEEVPAESVEAPAEEVPAEIAEAP

-1128 EVPAEEVPAE
+1128 E
-1138 SIEAPAEEA
+1138 
-1147 PAESVETPAEETP
+1147 TP
-1160 VEVPA
+1160 VEAPA

-1189 KKSKD
+1189 KKSKG
-1194 KKDKKGK
+1194 KKDK
-1201 KGKEQEAPVSAEPV
+1201 KGKEQEAPVSAEPA

-1240 VEIVPEA
+1240 VEIVPEE

-1261 SVATMGKEQI
+1261 SVATMGKEQLI
-1271 SLPAAPAPQG
+1271 LPAAPAPQG

-1488 AAAILPEEDEEE
+1488 AAAAILPEEDEEE

-1802 VEETVEKDAENK
+1802 VEETVEKDAEDK

>member
-66 VYDGKK
+66 VYDGKT

-106 ENDTFTVTSATFFGT
+106 ENDTFTVTDAEFFGT
-121 AGGTVRLTPVFE
+121 AGGTVKLTPVFE

-143 GENPPAGANNPNTVT
+143 GENPPAGASNPNTVT

-170 APQADGKTGYW
+170 APQAAGKTGYW
-181 TLNGK
+181 TLDGV
-186 PISVI
+186 PISLI
-191 NKSIIASLPGNQ
+191 NKNIVASLSGNQ
-203 IDLVAQWADEEY
+203 IDLVAQWDDEEY
-215 TLTVVLNEDEDPI
+215 TLTVLVEKEAPI

-282 GKPSVRVSITLKIP
+282 GKPSMRVSITIIKPNYKDPTQTI
-296 QYSSSTDDTTMTTRI
+296 TTI
-311 ASVTTDEGTYDPEDL
+311 ASVTTDEGTYDPEDV
-326 YNMYASRENLPGME
+326 YNMYTSRENLPGME

-368 ANKGIANSIE
+368 ANKGIANSIT
-378 CTFKLVNYTI
+378 CTFKLINYTI
-388 TVQYFYDFDGDKVA
+388 TVQYFYDLDGDNVA

-410 ADRVAPNKTVTQLY
+410 ADRVANNKTVTQPY
-424 NSEYRIESPVV
+424 GSTYKIESPVV
-435 DGLFCQESLKSGNVT
+435 DGLSCQGALRSTTVT
-450 NNETITVFYNVAPE
+450 NNEVITVFYRTADE
-464 KQTAATAG
+464 KKTAATGG
-472 INGTVINNLG
+472 INGVVSNEHG

-489 TVKWDTSA
+489 TVKWDTAA

-507 MDRNSYGVLS
+507 TDRNSYGVLN

-530 RGTYDIT
+530 RGTYILT
-537 VDLGEDMKDV
+537 IDLGDDMKDV
-547 ENYMVYKI
+547 ANYIVYKI

-563 VGDVIANGSTLR
+563 LGDVFYDDEDGSTLS
-575 LTTNSSGNYLVTGTH
+575 LKINSSGNYLVTGTH

-686 PAEEDPE
+686 PAEEAPE

-703 VPAESAEAPAESAEA
+703 VPAESAEAPAESVEA

-724 APVEAPAKEGKMS
+724 APAEAPAKEGKKS

-777 EETPAEETPAES
+777 EEIPAEEVPAEN

-804 ESVEAPAEETPAE
+804 ESVEAPAEEIPTE
-817 EVPAESVEAPAE
+817 ETPAESVEAPAE
-829 ETPAEEVPAE
+829 EIPT
-839 NVEAP
+839 
-844 AEETPAETPAENAE
+844 
-858 TPAEEVP
+858 
-865 AENVEVPAEETP
+865 
-877 AEEVPAESVEVPAE
+877 EEVPAESVEAPAE

-945 NKFAADPVEEAPV
+945 NKFAADPVEETPV
-958 ESVETPAEEVSA
+958 ESVEAPAEEAPAEEVPA

-987 PVEEVSAE
+987 P
-995 NVETPTEEAADSA
+995 
-1008 EVPAEEVPAESIEAP
+1008 
-1023 AEEVPAES
+1023 
-1031 MEAPAEEVP
+1031 
-1040 AESAEAPAEEAP
+1040 
-1052 AESAEAPAEEVPAES
+1052 AEEVPAES
-1067 VETPAEEVSTE
+1067 VEAPAEEVSTE
-1078 NVETPVEESPAE
+1078 NVETPVEES
-1090 SAEAPAEEVSTE
+1090 
-1102 NVETPVESVEAP
+1102 PVESVEAP

-1147 PAESVETPAEETP
+1147 PAESVEAPAEEAP
-1160 VEVPA
+1160 VEEVPA

-1201 KGKEQEAPVSAEPV
+1201 KGKEQEAPVSAEPA

-1261 SVATMGKEQI
+1261 SVATMGKEQLV
-1271 SLPAAPAPQG
+1271 LPAAPAPQG

-1715 RIKYVPVS
+1715 KIKYVPVS

>member
-66 VYDGKK
+66 VYDGKT

-106 ENDTFTVTSATFFGT
+106 ENDTFTVTSAKFFGT

-133 AIQYTINYSL
+133 AIQYTINYDL
-143 GENPPAGANNPNTVT
+143 GDAPAGAVNPNTVM

-181 TLNGK
+181 TLDGE
-186 PISVI
+186 PISTI
-191 NKSIIASLPGNQ
+191 NKSIIASLSDKNQ
-203 IDLVAQWADEEY
+203 TDLNLVAEWEDEKY
-215 TLTVVLNEDEDPI
+215 TLTVLVEDEDPI

-282 GKPSVRVSITLKIP
+282 GKPSVSVSITIIKPKYEDPSQMQTGIV
-296 QYSSSTDDTTMTTRI
+296 
-311 ASVTTDEGTYDPEDL
+311 SVTTDEGTYDPEDL
-326 YNMYASRENLPGME
+326 YNMYATREDPPQGME

-357 KKGDSDPRNIA
+357 KAGDSDPRNIA
-368 ANKGIANSIE
+368 ANKSIANSIT

-388 TVQYFYDFDGDKVA
+388 TVQYFYDFDKDDVA
-402 DDLNGDGV
+402 DDLDGDGV
-410 ADRVAPNKTVTQLY
+410 ADRVAPNKTVTQPY
-424 NSEYRIESPVV
+424 GSTYRIESPVV
-435 DGLFCQESLKSGNVT
+435 DGLHCEGALQSKTVKGN
-450 NNETITVFYNVAPE
+450 EIITVFYNVAPE
-464 KQTAATAG
+464 KQKAATGG
-472 INGTVINNLG
+472 IKGTVINNLG
-482 GLIDASV
+482 GLIDAAV
-489 TVKWDTSA
+489 TVNWDTSA

-530 RGTYDIT
+530 RGVYDIT
-537 VDLGEDMKDV
+537 VNLGEDMKDV

-563 VGDVIANGSTLR
+563 VGDVIAEGSTLR

-686 PAEEDPE
+686 PAEEAPE

-718 PEAAPE
+718 P
-724 APVEAPAKEGKMS
+724 AKEGKKS
-737 KKKKKRR
+737 KKNKKRR

-758 LAAETPAEEVPAES
+758 LAAETPAEE
-772 VEAPA
+772 
-777 EETPAEETPAES
+777 TPAEETPAET
-789 VEAPAEETPA
+789 A
-799 EEVPA
+799 
-804 ESVEAPAEETPAE
+804 
-817 EVPAESVEAPAE
+817 EAPAE

-844 AEETPAETPAENAE
+844 AEEIPTEETPAENVEAPAETPAENAE
-858 TPAEEVP
+858 TPAE
-865 AENVEVPAEETP
+865 
-877 AEEVPAESVEVPAE
+877 
-891 ETPAETPAENA
+891 

-995 NVETPTEEAADSA
+995 NVEAPAEEVPAESIETPAEEVPAESMEAPA
-1008 EVPAEEVPAESIEAP
+1008 EEVPAEEVPAESAEAP
-1023 AEEVPAES
+1023 AEEVPVESVEAPAEVPAES
-1031 MEAPAEEVP
+1031 AEAPAEEAPAESAEAFAEEVPVESVEAPAEEVP

-1052 AESAEAPAEEVPAES
+1052 AESV
-1067 VETPAEEVSTE
+1067 
-1078 NVETPVEESPAE
+1078 
-1090 SAEAPAEEVSTE
+1090 
-1102 NVETPVESVEAP
+1102 
-1114 AEEVPAESVETPAE
+1114 
-1128 EVPAEEVPAE
+1128 
-1138 SIEAPAEEA
+1138 EAPAEEA
-1147 PAESVETPAEETP
+1147 PVD
-1160 VEVPA
+1160 EVPA

-1201 KGKEQEAPVSAEPV
+1201 KGKEQEAPVSVEPA

-1247 AHAVNFIAFGVKQC
+1247 AHTVNFIAFGVKQC

>member
-54 MGFTPVAGSYTV
+54 MGFTPVAGSYMV
-66 VYDGKK
+66 VYDGKT

-86 SEPGMRFAGFEIDG
+86 KEAGMRFAGFEIDG

-106 ENDTFTVTSATFFGT
+106 ENDTFTVTSAAFFGT

-143 GENPPAGANNPNTVT
+143 GENPPAGADNPNTVT

-181 TLNGK
+181 TLNGE
-186 PISVI
+186 PISTI
-191 NKSIIASLPGNQ
+191 NKSIIASLSGNQ
-203 IDLVAQWADEEY
+203 IDLVAEWADEEY
-215 TLTVVLNEDEDPI
+215 TLTVLVEGEAPI

-282 GKPSVRVSITLKIP
+282 GTPSVSVSITLIIP
-296 QYSSSTDDTTMTTRI
+296 QFSSTGTTTRI

-326 YNMYASRENLPGME
+326 YNMYASRENLPGMIMSE
-340 LDTVVWS
+340 AVWS

-368 ANKGIANSIE
+368 ANKGIANSIT
-378 CTFKLVNYTI
+378 CTFTLVNYSI
-388 TVQYFYDFDGDKVA
+388 TVQYFYDLDGDKVA

-410 ADRVAPNKTVTQLY
+410 ADRVAPNKTVTQSY
-424 NSEYRIESPVV
+424 NSEYMIESPVV
-435 DGLFCQESLKSGNVT
+435 DGLWTQSPHKSGTVKG
-450 NNETITVFYNVAPE
+450 NETITVFYNVAPE
-464 KQTAATAG
+464 KQTAATG
-472 INGTVINNLG
+472 GVKGTVINNEG

-489 TVKWDTSA
+489 TVNWDTSA

-507 MDRNSYGVLS
+507 MDRNSYGVLN
-517 VQITPWENAVYGV
+517 VEIKAWENAVYGV

-563 VGDVIANGSTLR
+563 VGDVIATGSTLR

-686 PAEEDPE
+686 PAEEAPE

-718 PEAAPE
+718 PEEAPE
-724 APVEAPAKEGKMS
+724 ASEEAPEASAEAPAKEGKKS

-758 LAAETPAEEVPAES
+758 LAAETPAEEAPAEETPAETM
-772 VEAPA
+772 EAPA
-777 EETPAEETPAES
+777 EETPAEEVPAESVEAPADETPAETPAEN

-804 ESVEAPAEETPAE
+804 ESVEAPAEE
-817 EVPAESVEAPAE
+817 APAE
-829 ETPAEEVPAE
+829 ETPAE

-844 AEETPAETPAENAE
+844 AETPAENAE
-858 TPAEEVP
+858 VP
-865 AENVEVPAEETP
+865 AE
-877 AEEVPAESVEVPAE
+877 
-891 ETPAETPAENA
+891 

-945 NKFAADPVEEAPV
+945 NKFAADPVEETPV
-958 ESVETPAEEVSA
+958 ESVEAPAEEAPAEEVPA

-987 PVEEVSAE
+987 PVEEVSTE
-995 NVETPTEEAADSA
+995 NVETPVEESP
-1008 EVPAEEVPAESIEAP
+1008 VES
-1023 AEEVPAES
+1023 V
-1031 MEAPAEEVP
+1031 EAPAEEVP
-1040 AESAEAPAEEAP
+1040 AESAEAPAEEAT
-1052 AESAEAPAEEVPAES
+1052 AESAEAP
-1067 VETPAEEVSTE
+1067 
-1078 NVETPVEESPAE
+1078 VEES
-1090 SAEAPAEEVSTE
+1090 
-1102 NVETPVESVEAP
+1102 PVESVEAP

-1138 SIEAPAEEA
+1138 SVEAPAEEVPAESAEA
-1147 PAESVETPAEETP
+1147 PAEEVPVESVEA
-1160 VEVPA
+1160 PA

-1201 KGKEQEAPVSAEPV
+1201 KGKEQEAPVSAEPA

-1261 SVATMGKEQI
+1261 SVATMGKEQLV
-1271 SLPAAPAPQG
+1271 LPAAPAPQG

>member
-66 VYDGKK
+66 VYDGKT

-86 SEPGMRFAGFEIDG
+86 KEPGMRFAGFEIDG

-106 ENDTFTVTSATFFGT
+106 ENDTFTVTSAKFFGT
-121 AGGTVRLTPVFE
+121 AGGTVKLTPVFE

-143 GENPPAGANNPNTVT
+143 GENPPAGADNPNTVT

-181 TLNGK
+181 TLNGE
-186 PISVI
+186 PISTI
-191 NKSIIASLPGNQ
+191 NKSIIASLSGNQ
-203 IDLVAQWADEEY
+203 INLVAEWADEEY
-215 TLTVVLNEDEDPI
+215 TLTVLVEGEAPI

-282 GKPSVRVSITLKIP
+282 GKPSVRVSITIIKPSYKDPTQTI
-296 QYSSSTDDTTMTTRI
+296 TTI

-326 YNMYASRENLPGME
+326 YNMYASRENLAGME

-410 ADRVAPNKTVTQLY
+410 ADRVALNKTVTQLY

-489 TVKWDTSA
+489 TVNWDTSA

-547 ENYMVYKI
+547 ENYMVYRI

-686 PAEEDPE
+686 PAEEAPE
-693 QAPAE
+693 GAPAE

-703 VPAESAEAPAESAEA
+703 VPAESAEAPAESVEA

-724 APVEAPAKEGKMS
+724 APAEAPAKEGKKS

-758 LAAETPAEEVPAES
+758 LAAETPAEEV
-772 VEAPA
+772 
-777 EETPAEETPAES
+777 
-789 VEAPAEETPA
+789 PA

-829 ETPAEEVPAE
+829 ETPAE
-839 NVEAP
+839 
-844 AEETPAETPAENAE
+844 
-858 TPAEEVP
+858 
-865 AENVEVPAEETP
+865 
-877 AEEVPAESVEVPAE
+877 
-891 ETPAETPAENA
+891 ETPAENA

-958 ESVETPAEEVSA
+958 ES
-970 ESVEAPVEETL
+970 
-981 VESAEA
+981 AEA

-995 NVETPTEEAADSA
+995 NVETPAEEVPA
-1008 EVPAEEVPAESIEAP
+1008 ESVEAPAEEVPAESIEAP

-1031 MEAPAEEVP
+1031 MEAPAEE
-1040 AESAEAPAEEAP
+1040 
-1052 AESAEAPAEEVPAES
+1052 APAEEVPAES
-1067 VETPAEEVSTE
+1067 IEAPAEEVSTE
-1078 NVETPVEESPAE
+1078 NVETPVEESP
-1090 SAEAPAEEVSTE
+1090 
-1102 NVETPVESVEAP
+1102 VESVEAP
-1114 AEEVPAESVETPAE
+1114 AEEVPAESAEAPAE
-1128 EVPAEEVPAE
+1128 EVPAENV
-1138 SIEAPAEEA
+1138 EAPAEEA
-1147 PAESVETPAEETP
+1147 PAESVEAPAEEAP
-1160 VEVPA
+1160 VDEVPA

-1189 KKSKD
+1189 KKSKG

-1201 KGKEQEAPVSAEPV
+1201 KGKEQEAPVSAEPA

-1261 SVATMGKEQI
+1261 SVATMGKEQLV
-1271 SLPAAPAPQG
+1271 LPAAPAPQG

-1404 PEPHT
+1404 PEPHI

>member
-1 MRESVITKSSFK
+1 
-13 AVLAFIIIAALC
+13 
-25 VAAFSPLFAAKTA
+25 
-38 VAEAWPDTYA
+38 
-48 VTYEYN
+48 
-54 MGFTPVAGSYTV
+54 
-66 VYDGKK
+66 
-72 YDSNIPASLGAVES
+72 
-86 SEPGMRFAGFEIDG
+86 
-100 ESVATF
+100 
-106 ENDTFTVTSATFFGT
+106 
-121 AGGTVRLTPVFE
+121 
-133 AIQYTINYSL
+133 
-143 GENPPAGANNPNTVT
+143 
-158 TYDVLDNPIALL
+158 
-170 APQADGKTGYW
+170 
-181 TLNGK
+181 
-186 PISVI
+186 
-191 NKSIIASLPGNQ
+191 
-203 IDLVAQWADEEY
+203 
-215 TLTVVLNEDEDPI
+215 
-228 VHTVTAGTL
+228 
-237 ISACIGS
+237 
-244 FVPDAPAG
+244 
-252 LTFLGWAIDGE
+252 
-263 MIDINATVIAED
+263 
-275 VTINAVF
+275 
-282 GKPSVRVSITLKIP
+282 
-296 QYSSSTDDTTMTTRI
+296 
-311 ASVTTDEGTYDPEDL
+311 
-326 YNMYASRENLPGME
+326 
-340 LDTVVWS
+340 
-347 ADDTGENATS
+347 
-357 KKGDSDPRNIA
+357 
-368 ANKGIANSIE
+368 
-378 CTFKLVNYTI
+378 
-388 TVQYFYDFDGDKVA
+388 
-402 DDLNGDGV
+402 
-410 ADRVAPNKTVTQLY
+410 
-424 NSEYRIESPVV
+424 
-435 DGLFCQESLKSGNVT
+435 
-450 NNETITVFYNVAPE
+450 
-464 KQTAATAG
+464 
-472 INGTVINNLG
+472 
-482 GLIDASV
+482 
-489 TVKWDTSA
+489 
-497 ADAHKAKAEE
+497 
-507 MDRNSYGVLS
+507 
-517 VQITPWENAVYGV
+517 
-530 RGTYDIT
+530 
-537 VDLGEDMKDV
+537 
-547 ENYMVYKI
+547 
-555 NDDGTYSP
+555 
-563 VGDVIANGSTLR
+563 
-575 LTTNSSGNYLVTGTH
+575 
-590 VVNYT
+590 
-595 LIYVLIALLIL
+595 
-606 LVILL
+606 
-611 IVLLLVILLLRKK
+611 
-624 TVEFVTNGGEE
+624 
-635 VEKVKAKNGSIVELP
+635 
-650 VPEREGFVFAGW
+650 
-662 YLDEECTQPAPLEPD
+662 
-677 PDKDETPAA
+677 
-686 PAEEDPE
+686 
-693 QAPAE
+693 
-698 TPAEE
+698 
-703 VPAESAEAPAESAEA
+703 
-718 PEAAPE
+718 
-724 APVEAPAKEGKMS
+724 
-737 KKKKKRR
+737 
-744 KGAAV
+744 
-749 IAEVVPAEE
+749 
-758 LAAETPAEEVPAES
+758 
-772 VEAPA
+772 
-777 EETPAEETPAES
+777 
-789 VEAPAEETPA
+789 
-799 EEVPA
+799 
-804 ESVEAPAEETPAE
+804 
-817 EVPAESVEAPAE
+817 
-829 ETPAEEVPAE
+829 
-839 NVEAP
+839 
-844 AEETPAETPAENAE
+844 
-858 TPAEEVP
+858 
-865 AENVEVPAEETP
+865 
-877 AEEVPAESVEVPAE
+877 
-891 ETPAETPAENA
+891 
-902 EAPAEEEIRIFDEPG
+902 
-917 GKDVTD
+917 
-923 EQQGGGTTDAM
+923 M

-958 ESVETPAEEVSA
+958 ESVEAPAEETPAEETPV
-970 ESVEAPVEETL
+970 ESVEA
-981 VESAEA
+981 SA
-987 PVEEVSAE
+987 
-995 NVETPTEEAADSA
+995 
-1008 EVPAEEVPAESIEAP
+1008 
-1023 AEEVPAES
+1023 
-1031 MEAPAEEVP
+1031 EVP

-1067 VETPAEEVSTE
+1067 VEAPAEVPAESAETPAEEVPAESAE
-1078 NVETPVEESPAE
+1078 APVEEAPAETPVE
-1090 SAEAPAEEVSTE
+1090 SAEAPAEETPAEEVPAES
-1102 NVETPVESVEAP
+1102 VEAPAEESPAESVEAPAEEAPVESVEAP
-1114 AEEVPAESVETPAE
+1114 AEE
-1128 EVPAEEVPAE
+1128 
-1138 SIEAPAEEA
+1138 AP
-1147 PAESVETPAEETP
+1147 VD
-1160 VEVPA
+1160 EVPA

-1189 KKSKD
+1189 KKSKG
-1194 KKDKKGK
+1194 KKDK
-1201 KGKEQEAPVSAEPV
+1201 KGKEQEAPVSAEPA

-1247 AHAVNFIAFGVKQC
+1247 AHTVNFIAFGVKQC
-1261 SVATMGKEQI
+1261 SVATMGKEQLL
-1271 SLPAAPAPQG
+1271 LPAAPAPQG

-1500 VEEEPEEDD
+1500 VEEEPEEEDD

>member
-66 VYDGKK
+66 VYDGKT

-106 ENDTFTVTSATFFGT
+106 ENDTFTVTSADFFGT
-121 AGGTVRLTPVFE
+121 AGGTVKLTPVFE

-143 GENPPAGANNPNTVT
+143 GENPPAGADNPNTVT

-181 TLNGK
+181 TLDGE
-186 PISVI
+186 PIGTI
-191 NKSIIASLPGNQ
+191 NKSIIASLSDKNQ
-203 IDLVAQWADEEY
+203 TDLTLVAEWEDEKY
-215 TLTVVLNEDEDPI
+215 TLTVLVEDDEI

-282 GKPSVRVSITLKIP
+282 GKPSVSVSITIIKPKYEDPSQMQTGIV
-296 QYSSSTDDTTMTTRI
+296 
-311 ASVTTDEGTYDPEDL
+311 SVTTDEGTYDPEDL
-326 YNMYASRENLPGME
+326 YNMYASREDPPQGME

-357 KKGDSDPRNIA
+357 KAGDSDPRNIA
-368 ANKGIANSIE
+368 ANKGIANSIT
-378 CTFKLVNYTI
+378 CTFKLLNYTI

-402 DDLNGDGV
+402 DDLDGDGV
-410 ADRVAPNKTVTQLY
+410 ADRVAPNKTVTQSY
-424 NSEYRIESPVV
+424 NSTYRIESPVV
-435 DGLFCQESLKSGNVT
+435 DGLQAQNSLKSYTVKGN
-450 NNETITVFYNVAPE
+450 EIITVFYNVAPE
-464 KQTAATAG
+464 KQKAATGG
-472 INGTVINNLG
+472 IKGTVINNLG
-482 GLIDASV
+482 GLIDAAV
-489 TVKWDTSA
+489 TVNWDTSA

-530 RGTYDIT
+530 RGVYDIT
-537 VDLGEDMKDV
+537 VNLGEDMKDV

-563 VGDVIANGSTLR
+563 VGDVIAEGSTLR

-686 PAEEDPE
+686 PAEEAPE

-718 PEAAPE
+718 P
-724 APVEAPAKEGKMS
+724 AKEGKKS
-737 KKKKKRR
+737 KKNKKRR

-758 LAAETPAEEVPAES
+758 LAAESAEAPAESAEAPAEETPAEEAPAENVEAPAESAEAPAEAPAKEGKKSKKNKKRRKGAAVIAEVVPAEEIPAEETPAETAEAPAEETPAEETPAEN

-777 EETPAEETPAES
+777 EETPAEETPAEN

-804 ESVEAPAEETPAE
+804 ESVEAPAE
-817 EVPAESVEAPAE
+817 
-829 ETPAEEVPAE
+829 
-839 NVEAP
+839 
-844 AEETPAETPAENAE
+844 TPAENAE
-858 TPAEEVP
+858 TPAE
-865 AENVEVPAEETP
+865 
-877 AEEVPAESVEVPAE
+877 
-891 ETPAETPAENA
+891 

-958 ESVETPAEEVSA
+958 ESVEAPAEETPAEETPV
-970 ESVEAPVEETL
+970 ESVEAPVEE
-981 VESAEA
+981 VPAENAEA
-987 PVEEVSAE
+987 PVE
-995 NVETPTEEAADSA
+995 
-1008 EVPAEEVPAESIEAP
+1008 EAP
-1023 AEEVPAES
+1023 AEEVPAENAEAPVE
-1031 MEAPAEEVP
+1031 EAPAETPV
-1040 AESAEAPAEEAP
+1040 ESAEAPAEE
-1052 AESAEAPAEEVPAES
+1052 
-1067 VETPAEEVSTE
+1067 T
-1078 NVETPVEESPAE
+1078 
-1090 SAEAPAEEVSTE
+1090 
-1102 NVETPVESVEAP
+1102 
-1114 AEEVPAESVETPAE
+1114 
-1128 EVPAEEVPAE
+1128 PAEEVPAE

-1147 PAESVETPAEETP
+1147 PAESIEVPAEEAP
-1160 VEVPA
+1160 VESVEAPAEEAPVEEVPA

-1189 KKSKD
+1189 KKSKG
-1194 KKDKKGK
+1194 KKDK
-1201 KGKEQEAPVSAEPV
+1201 KGKEQEAPVSAEPA

-1261 SVATMGKEQI
+1261 SVATMGKEQLV
-1271 SLPAAPAPQG
+1271 LPAAPAPQG

-1500 VEEEPEEDD
+1500 VEEEPEEEDD

>member
-66 VYDGKK
+66 VYDGKT

-106 ENDTFTVTSATFFGT
+106 ENDTFTVTSADFFGT
-121 AGGTVRLTPVFE
+121 AGGTVKLTPVFE

-143 GENPPAGANNPNTVT
+143 GENPPAGADNPNTVT

-181 TLNGK
+181 TLDGE
-186 PISVI
+186 PISTI

-203 IDLVAQWADEEY
+203 IDLVAQWDDEEY
-215 TLTVVLNEDEDPI
+215 TLTVLVEEEAPI

-282 GKPSVRVSITLKIP
+282 GKPSVSVSITIIKPKYEDPSQMQTGIV
-296 QYSSSTDDTTMTTRI
+296 
-311 ASVTTDEGTYDPEDL
+311 SVTTDEGTYDPEDL
-326 YNMYASRENLPGME
+326 YNMYASRENPQGME

-357 KKGDSDPRNIA
+357 KAGDSDPRNIA
-368 ANKGIANSIE
+368 ANKGIANSIT

-410 ADRVAPNKTVTQLY
+410 ADRVAPNKTVTQSY
-424 NSEYRIESPVV
+424 NSTYRIESPVV
-435 DGLFCQESLKSGNVT
+435 DGLQAQNSLKSYTVKGN
-450 NNETITVFYNVAPE
+450 EIITVFYNVAPE
-464 KQTAATAG
+464 KQKAATGG
-472 INGTVINNLG
+472 IKGTVINNLG
-482 GLIDASV
+482 GLIDAAV
-489 TVKWDTSA
+489 TVNWDTSA

-530 RGTYDIT
+530 RGVYDIT
-537 VDLGEDMKDV
+537 VNLGEDMKDV

-563 VGDVIANGSTLR
+563 VGDVIAEGSTLR

-686 PAEEDPE
+686 PAEEAPE

-698 TPAEE
+698 TSVEE

-718 PEAAPE
+718 PA
-724 APVEAPAKEGKMS
+724 EAPAKEGKKS
-737 KKKKKRR
+737 KKNKKRR

-758 LAAETPAEEVPAES
+758 LAAETPAEETPAEETPAETAEVPAE
-772 VEAPA
+772 EIPA
-777 EETPAEETPAES
+777 EETPAETAEALAEDTPAEETPAES
-789 VEAPAEETPA
+789 VEAPAEEIPT

-804 ESVEAPAEETPAE
+804 ES
-817 EVPAESVEAPAE
+817 
-829 ETPAEEVPAE
+829 
-839 NVEAP
+839 VEAP

-858 TPAEEVP
+858 TPAE
-865 AENVEVPAEETP
+865 
-877 AEEVPAESVEVPAE
+877 
-891 ETPAETPAENA
+891 

-958 ESVETPAEEVSA
+958 ESVEAPAEETPAEETPV
-970 ESVEAPVEETL
+970 ESVEAPVEE
-981 VESAEA
+981 VPAENAEA
-987 PVEEVSAE
+987 PVEEAPAEEVPAENAEAPVEEAPAETPVESVEAPVDEVPAENAEAPVEVAPAEEVPAE
-995 NVETPTEEAADSA
+995 NVETPAEEVPA
-1008 EVPAEEVPAESIEAP
+1008 ESIEAPAEEVPAESIEAP

-1031 MEAPAEEVP
+1031 MEAPAEE
-1040 AESAEAPAEEAP
+1040 
-1052 AESAEAPAEEVPAES
+1052 
-1067 VETPAEEVSTE
+1067 
-1078 NVETPVEESPAE
+1078 
-1090 SAEAPAEEVSTE
+1090 
-1102 NVETPVESVEAP
+1102 SVEAP
-1114 AEEVPAESVETPAE
+1114 AEE
-1128 EVPAEEVPAE
+1128 
-1138 SIEAPAEEA
+1138 
-1147 PAESVETPAEETP
+1147 TP
-1160 VEVPA
+1160 VEEVPA

-1189 KKSKD
+1189 KKSKG
-1194 KKDKKGK
+1194 KKDK
-1201 KGKEQEAPVSAEPV
+1201 KGKEQEAPVSAEPA

-1247 AHAVNFIAFGVKQC
+1247 AHTVNFIAFGVKQC
-1261 SVATMGKEQI
+1261 SVATMGKEQLL
-1271 SLPAAPAPQG
+1271 LPAAPAPQG

-1292 DGERREFTADH
+1292 DCERREFTADH

-1318 YVKVVPKVR
+1318 YVKVVPKVC

-1377 TAESYITSDIDVY
+1377 TAESYLTSDIDVY

-1500 VEEEPEEDD
+1500 VEEEPEEEDD

>member
-66 VYDGKK
+66 VYDGKT
-72 YDSNIPASLGAVES
+72 YDSNIPASLGAVETN
-86 SEPGMRFAGFEIDG
+86 EPGMRFAGFEIDG

-106 ENDTFTVTSATFFGT
+106 ENDTFTVTDAKFFGT

-133 AIQYTINYSL
+133 AIQYTINYDL
-143 GENPPAGANNPNTVT
+143 GDAPAGADNPNTVR

-181 TLNGK
+181 TLNGE

-191 NKSIIASLPGNQ
+191 NKSVIASLPGNQ
-203 IDLVAQWADEEY
+203 INLVAEWTDEEY
-215 TLTVVLNEDEDPI
+215 TLTVLVEDEDPI

-263 MIDINATVIAED
+263 IIDINATVIAED

-282 GKPSVRVSITLKIP
+282 GKPSVKVSITLKIP
-296 QYSSSTDDTTMTTRI
+296 EYSSTGTTTTTHI

-326 YNMYASRENLPGME
+326 YNMYASRENPAGME

-368 ANKGIANSIE
+368 ANKSIANSIT
-378 CTFKLVNYTI
+378 CTFKLINYTI
-388 TVQYFYDFDGDKVA
+388 TVQYFYDFDGDEVA

-410 ADRVAPNKTVTQLY
+410 ADRVAPNKTVTQPY
-424 NSEYRIESPVV
+424 GSTYRIEGPVV
-435 DGLFCQESLKSGNVT
+435 DGLSCQGALRSYTVT
-450 NNETITVFYNVAPE
+450 NNEVITVFYNVAPE
-464 KQTAATAG
+464 KQKAATAG
-472 INGTVINNLG
+472 INGTVINNYG

-489 TVKWDTSA
+489 TVNWDTSA

-507 MDRNSYGVLS
+507 TDRNSYGVLS

-563 VGDVIANGSTLR
+563 VGDVLATGSTLR

-686 PAEEDPE
+686 PAEEAPE
-693 QAPAE
+693 GAPAE

-718 PEAAPE
+718 PAESAEAPE
-724 APVEAPAKEGKMS
+724 EAPAAPVEAPAKEGKKS
-737 KKKKKRR
+737 KKNKKRR

-777 EETPAEETPAES
+777 EETPTEETPAES
-789 VEAPAEETPA
+789 VDVPAEETPA

-804 ESVEAPAEETPAE
+804 ESVEAPAEDTPAE
-817 EVPAESVEAPAE
+817 E
-829 ETPAEEVPAE
+829 TPAE

-844 AEETPAETPAENAE
+844 AEETPAETPAEN
-858 TPAEEVP
+858 
-865 AENVEVPAEETP
+865 VEA
-877 AEEVPAESVEVPAE
+877 
-891 ETPAETPAENA
+891 PAETPAENA
-902 EAPAEEEIRIFDEPG
+902 EAPAEEAPAEEEIRIFDEPG

-958 ESVETPAEEVSA
+958 ESVEAPAEEAPAEEVPAESMEAPAEEVPAESAEAPAEEVPAESVETPAEEVSA

-995 NVETPTEEAADSA
+995 NVETP
-1008 EVPAEEVPAESIEAP
+1008 AEEVPAESIEAP
-1023 AEEVPAES
+1023 AEEVPESAEVPAEEVPAENAEAPAEEVPAES
-1031 MEAPAEEVP
+1031 VEAPAEEVP

-1052 AESAEAPAEEVPAES
+1052 AESAEAPAEEVPVES
-1067 VETPAEEVSTE
+1067 VET
-1078 NVETPVEESPAE
+1078 
-1090 SAEAPAEEVSTE
+1090 
-1102 NVETPVESVEAP
+1102 
-1114 AEEVPAESVETPAE
+1114 
-1128 EVPAEEVPAE
+1128 
-1138 SIEAPAEEA
+1138 PAEEA
-1147 PAESVETPAEETP
+1147 PAESVEA
-1160 VEVPA
+1160 PA

-1201 KGKEQEAPVSAEPV
+1201 KGKEQEAPVSVEPA

-1247 AHAVNFIAFGVKQC
+1247 AHEVNFIAFGVKQC
-1261 SVATMGKEQI
+1261 SVATMGKEQLV
-1271 SLPAAPAPQG
+1271 LPAAPAPQG

-1377 TAESYITSDIDVY
+1377 TAESYLTSDIDVY

>member
-66 VYDGKK
+66 VYDGKT

-106 ENDTFTVTSATFFGT
+106 ENDTFTVTSADFFGT
-121 AGGTVRLTPVFE
+121 AGGTVKLTPVFE

-143 GENPPAGANNPNTVT
+143 GENPPAGADNPNTVT
-158 TYDVLDNPIALL
+158 TYDVLDNPISLL

-181 TLNGK
+181 TLDGE
-186 PISVI
+186 PIGTI
-191 NKSIIASLPGNQ
+191 NKSIIASLSDKNQ
-203 IDLVAQWADEEY
+203 TDLNLVAEWEDEKY
-215 TLTVVLNEDEDPI
+215 TLTVLVEDDEI

-282 GKPSVRVSITLKIP
+282 GKPSVSVSITIIKPKYEDPSQMQTGIV
-296 QYSSSTDDTTMTTRI
+296 
-311 ASVTTDEGTYDPEDL
+311 SVTTDEGTYDPEDL
-326 YNMYASRENLPGME
+326 YNMYASRENPQGME

-357 KKGDSDPRNIA
+357 KAGDSDPRNIA
-368 ANKGIANSIE
+368 ANKGIANSIT

-410 ADRVAPNKTVTQLY
+410 ADRVAPNKTVTQSY
-424 NSEYRIESPVV
+424 NSQYKIESPVV
-435 DGLFCQESLKSGNVT
+435 DGLQAQNSLKSYTVKGN
-450 NNETITVFYNVAPE
+450 EIITVFYNVAPE
-464 KQTAATAG
+464 KQKAATGG
-472 INGTVINNLG
+472 IKGTVINNHG
-482 GLIDASV
+482 GLIDAAV
-489 TVKWDTSA
+489 TVNWDTSA

-530 RGTYDIT
+530 RGVYDIT
-537 VDLGEDMKDV
+537 VNLGEDMKDV

-563 VGDVIANGSTLR
+563 VGDVIAEGSTLR

-686 PAEEDPE
+686 PAEESLE

-718 PEAAPE
+718 PA
-724 APVEAPAKEGKMS
+724 EAPAKEGKKS
-737 KKKKKRR
+737 KKNKKRR

-758 LAAETPAEEVPAES
+758 LAAETPAEETPAEETPAENVEAPAESAEAPAESAEAPAESAEAPAESAEAPAKEGKKSKKNKKRRKGAAVIAEVVPAEELAAETS
-772 VEAPA
+772 AEETPAEETPAENVEAPA
-777 EETPAEETPAES
+777 EETPAEETPAEN

-817 EVPAESVEAPAE
+817 
-829 ETPAEEVPAE
+829 T
-839 NVEAP
+839 P
-844 AEETPAETPAENAE
+844 AEETPAET
-858 TPAEEVP
+858 
-865 AENVEVPAEETP
+865 
-877 AEEVPAESVEVPAE
+877 
-891 ETPAETPAENA
+891 
-902 EAPAEEEIRIFDEPG
+902 PAEEEIRIFDEPG

-958 ESVETPAEEVSA
+958 ESVEAPAEETPAEEAPVEEAPAETPVESAEAPAEETPAEEVPA
-970 ESVEAPVEETL
+970 ESVEAPAEEVPAENAEAPAEEAPAETP

-987 PVEEVSAE
+987 PAE
-995 NVETPTEEAADSA
+995 ETPAE
-1008 EVPAEEVPAESIEAP
+1008 EVPAESVEAPAEEAPAESIEAP
-1023 AEEVPAES
+1023 AEEAPAES
-1031 MEAPAEEVP
+1031 I
-1040 AESAEAPAEEAP
+1040 EAPAEEAP
-1052 AESAEAPAEEVPAES
+1052 VESVEAPAEEA
-1067 VETPAEEVSTE
+1067 
-1078 NVETPVEESPAE
+1078 
-1090 SAEAPAEEVSTE
+1090 
-1102 NVETPVESVEAP
+1102 PVESVEAP
-1114 AEEVPAESVETPAE
+1114 AEEVPAESVE
-1128 EVPAEEVPAE
+1128 
-1138 SIEAPAEEA
+1138 APAE
-1147 PAESVETPAEETP
+1147 
-1160 VEVPA
+1160 EVPA

-1189 KKSKD
+1189 KKSKG
-1194 KKDKKGK
+1194 KKDK
-1201 KGKEQEAPVSAEPV
+1201 KGKEQEAPVSAEPA

-1247 AHAVNFIAFGVKQC
+1247 AHTVNFIAFGVKQC
-1261 SVATMGKEQI
+1261 SVATMGKEQLL
-1271 SLPAAPAPQG
+1271 LPAAPAPQG

-1377 TAESYITSDIDVY
+1377 TAESYLTSDIDVY

-1584 NFKSKGSLLAK
+1584 NFKSKGSMLAK

>member
-66 VYDGKK
+66 VYDGKT
-72 YDSNIPASLGAVES
+72 YNSNIPASLGAVES
-86 SEPGMRFAGFEIDG
+86 NEPGMRFAGFEIDG

-106 ENDTFTVTSATFFGT
+106 ENDTFTVTSAAFFGT
-121 AGGTVRLTPVFE
+121 AGGTVKLTPVFE

-143 GENPPAGANNPNTVT
+143 GENPPAGADNPNTVR

-170 APQADGKTGYW
+170 APQAAGKTGYW
-181 TLNGK
+181 TLNGE
-186 PISVI
+186 PISTI

-203 IDLVAQWADEEY
+203 IDLVAQWDDEEY
-215 TLTVVLNEDEDPI
+215 TLTVLVEEEAPI

-263 MIDINATVIAED
+263 IIDINATVIAED

-296 QYSSSTDDTTMTTRI
+296 EYSSTGTTTTTHI

-326 YNMYASRENLPGME
+326 YNMYASRENLAGME

-368 ANKGIANSIE
+368 ANKGIANTIE

-410 ADRVAPNKTVTQLY
+410 ADRVAPNKTVTQPY
-424 NSEYRIESPVV
+424 GSTYRIESPVV
-435 DGLFCQESLKSGNVT
+435 DGLWTQNTLRSYTVT
-450 NNETITVFYNVAPE
+450 NNEVITVFYNVAPE
-464 KQTAATAG
+464 KQKAATAG

-489 TVKWDTSA
+489 TVNWDTSA

-547 ENYMVYKI
+547 ANYMVYKI

-563 VGDVIANGSTLR
+563 VGDVIATGSTLR
-575 LTTNSSGNYLVTGTH
+575 LTTNSSGDYLVTGTH

-635 VEKVKAKNGSIVELP
+635 VEKVKAKNGSVVELP

-686 PAEEDPE
+686 PAEEAPE
-693 QAPAE
+693 QVPAETPEQVPAE

-703 VPAESAEAPAESAEA
+703 VPAESAEAPAESVEA

-724 APVEAPAKEGKMS
+724 APEAAPGAPAEAPAKEGKKS

-777 EETPAEETPAES
+777 EEIPAEEVPAEN

-804 ESVEAPAEETPAE
+804 ESVEAPAEEIPTE
-817 EVPAESVEAPAE
+817 ETPAESVEAPAE
-829 ETPAEEVPAE
+829 EIPT
-839 NVEAP
+839 
-844 AEETPAETPAENAE
+844 
-858 TPAEEVP
+858 
-865 AENVEVPAEETP
+865 
-877 AEEVPAESVEVPAE
+877 EEVPAESVEAPAE

-970 ESVEAPVEETL
+970 ESVEVPAEEVPAESVEAPVEETLVESAEAPVEETL

-987 PVEEVSAE
+987 PVEEVPESAEVPAEEVPAE
-995 NVETPTEEAADSA
+995 NVET
-1008 EVPAEEVPAESIEAP
+1008 PAEEVPAESIEAP

-1031 MEAPAEEVP
+1031 VEAPAEVP
-1040 AESAEAPAEEAP
+1040 AEN
-1052 AESAEAPAEEVPAES
+1052 AEAPAEEVPAES
-1067 VETPAEEVSTE
+1067 VE
-1078 NVETPVEESPAE
+1078 
-1090 SAEAPAEEVSTE
+1090 APAEEV
-1102 NVETPVESVEAP
+1102 PAESAEAP

-1147 PAESVETPAEETP
+1147 PAESVEAPAEEAP
-1160 VEVPA
+1160 VDEVPA

-1189 KKSKD
+1189 KKSKG
-1194 KKDKKGK
+1194 KKGK
-1201 KGKEQEAPVSAEPV
+1201 KGKEQEAPVSVEPA

-1261 SVATMGKEQI
+1261 SVATMGKEQLV
-1271 SLPAAPAPQG
+1271 LPAAPAPQG

-1377 TAESYITSDIDVY
+1377 TAESYLTSDIDVY

-1500 VEEEPEEDD
+1500 VEEEPEEEDD